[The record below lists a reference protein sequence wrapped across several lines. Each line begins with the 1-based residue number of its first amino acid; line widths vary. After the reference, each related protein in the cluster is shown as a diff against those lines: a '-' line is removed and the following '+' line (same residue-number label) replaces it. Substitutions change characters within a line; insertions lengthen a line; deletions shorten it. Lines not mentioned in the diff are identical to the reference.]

1 MRRDTARRIA
11 LYHAQLPHLKE
22 KLGVAALG
30 LVIAALVS
38 VSATFAW
45 ITLSRAP
52 EVTAIDTT
60 LSANGALEIAL
71 NRGETPED
79 ADIDES
85 AAFDEALTA
94 ANIRWGNLINLNDPS
109 YGIADLTLR
118 PAQLNT
124 AALTT
129 NPFWS
134 AVYGQDGRITELDSR
149 YIYTKY
155 SKNDKIFVATDGNKD
170 YGVRAISSYKAQTTG
185 ETASAYE
192 VKYKAVMAA
201 HTEVNQYYM
210 NSVTSAENV
219 GSLGDALGT
228 YLQSKVNQK
237 GYGYH
242 KDPKLDPAEL
252 EMTPNQVQTLLNMF
266 SELQTAMEKEKTAL
280 VALAN
285 LQQYIYAQQNSYTAP
300 YQEELTWENIAA
312 GAETYDIAGN
322 EHKTGE
328 NVTSPGEAVAL
339 TNLKKFIRDAG
350 DVDND
355 VAHLQKLV
363 EKTKQGQKVY
373 SNEINDQVLHICDG
387 QDVILDG
394 QTVDQALKDPVK
406 TVLKMTGGTLPVVI
420 GSGILRD
427 FEQMAVDPAY
437 RLPYGKDWSARRN
450 RAPVHVEVYIKV
462 GDAWVIDMTACLST
476 NASGG
481 SHFMA
486 DYGKI
491 SPELEGGDR
500 VAQDTYGMAVD
511 FWLRSNAEKTYLTLE
526 GAVVKDE
533 ETNTVLSFDGVN
545 RVWNTTND
553 AILTTASTTQGGG
566 SCYTYYA
573 DSPEEL
579 QRSLR
584 LLGSMKVAFMN
595 TQSGV
600 LLATAVM
607 DTENYYALNGR
618 VTVPLVLSTVDS
630 MTVPGDAP
638 DTPETPETPDTPE
651 TPAAPGEGE
660 NGGETG
666 SETQLRRAI
675 TVLYA
680 DREENLTAIL
690 YLDGANLTNQDV
702 LSSGDIKGQLNLQ
715 FGSSEPLS
723 TLGDSD
729 LEMATRY
736 VTAEVDPKAFEYKP
750 DADMTAQVKIHV
762 TGGQPEKMTGFFV
775 REINAQQG
783 TRQLPEMT
791 FTQEK
796 DGDKTI
802 HWSAS
807 HKFTTPGTYYL
818 HYVRMD
824 GVDYRVA
831 EPAKVVVSGF
841 TVNSVT
847 WGGMNNEKT
856 YYTVDGSYQESVT
869 AKVSFTDPTLRPQRL
884 QAVFTHTDGNSV
896 YAELHS
902 DTTGETWTGSGSF
915 TTSGTYTLRY
925 LMVDGMAYDIG
936 ESTKTLHLYLGLSA
950 KVSQGLDSPLTED
963 YDKDNPTKVYT
974 RKLQVWIR
982 DNAGNPLE
990 DLKNATITYRPG
1002 TSASGA
1008 ITAKLTPGSAG
1019 YYTAELPIVNPGRYV
1034 FDSIDTGGSG
1044 TIRTLTEEAPVFTI
1058 IPPAPPQ
1065 YDESSVNSLNVAGV
1079 QYALL
1084 EQTAYITPIRIQNSG
1099 AVYLEAVVYNSV
1111 TQEYYTLSRD
1121 NGLDYAA
1128 DNGGTW
1134 TLQLPTYETKN
1145 GQQRVDGVWQ
1155 LVCLKLSNCYDGT
1168 DKVVLRDAAN
1178 PIVWLG
1184 TTSEAESYK
1193 AKNGL
1198 TADKTFDFSPLSTE
1212 VISTVQVNM
1221 EPGTTALGGKTAAF
1235 MTQHKVADLGI
1246 AVTLRDYKGDIIPAD
1261 KLTGATL
1268 HISYTAPDT
1277 DEYGYAVRKDAN
1289 RTYDIPLQ
1297 RGQDGRWT
1305 VDTAQTGG
1313 NGYIWQYVGAY
1324 KVTSLELT
1332 APKAAGA
1339 PATKIFT
1346 PNAPDTAGIPEQY
1359 TVTSAA
1365 PSLDAVRI
1373 YNPHYSS
1380 TEFGKGYYSY
1390 YDFLKS
1396 FKPDAAVTVYMIE
1409 KDVNGQQYA
1418 IPEISVKLTM
1428 DYKDGKKAP
1437 NGGYSWTGTTGYEH
1451 YELTMTPNA
1460 NDCYSVPE
1468 EVVLLAGEYE
1478 LQCTVTVSGEKKV
1491 LDELHYTIQAYSK
1504 RPKMTVSNIRPNE
1517 TVQVSRSNG
1526 IFTKDANAFSA
1537 ANRFGSDYALVYM
1550 GYEPLGGNGRIQGKY
1565 KFGNN
1570 SFTTDEY
1577 CGEYARY
1584 TQPVITVSM
1593 GNMGGSF
1600 ATTLILPGD
1609 CGSDSVTFAGD
1620 TGSKNFTIGQIVK
1633 GTDSSFKTSKQHK
1646 GCTITYPTERAVL
1659 FGTHEITEV
1668 TSVVN
1673 GITFRRLLEYP
1684 VTISQTATP
1693 PATTIGKLSF
1703 TVPEGMT
1710 ATAVKTVGNGAVT
1723 SGAALAEYTNVTFT
1737 LNAKTGYCNPRMT
1750 KPGGVHNW
1758 NVISEGAEQAVYS
1771 FSMPAADVAPKLT
1784 VVAYPKLSFT
1794 ASSEKAAVTAAVNG
1808 TAVSSGVG
1816 VKPGDTVTLTVTA
1829 QRASGWCRPTLTRPI
1844 GLTWTEE
1851 KPGDY
1856 TAVYTFAMPG
1866 KAVNLAAPGATQM
1879 HKISWTDETAKVLR
1893 LTVTCANGETP
1904 ANGDYVIPGQKMT
1917 LVARAIAGTNPQ
1929 VTIKGVTLS
1938 PNTTS
1943 ESVTS
1948 RTYTFTMPSK
1958 DITVEGSRVPAPV
1971 RALTFANSTSTTAKI
1986 AAISVNG
1993 DKTDTL
1999 EMKNINMDVPV
2010 GSEVEITLQPAAKTT
2025 WNDGWHSPT
2034 MKAPA
2039 SVTDLKKVSGSYQQS
2054 VYCFTMPNA
2063 EVSLEN
2069 CVSAGDAPAIKGKRL
2084 DAGGYDFSVIY
2095 IMQGSYGSLKQD
2107 YWPRKAL
2114 PKTEGEISELWATAL
2129 PGTVVEVKVYL
2140 DDGYDPAPVNVTAEN
2155 VTVIT
2160 KETGSNYKI
2169 FQFTM
2174 GTEPVILNY
2183 SSTAIP
2189 TEATTV
2195 NCNNKEVQCAAVSK
2209 IVYYEKGKSEPTTED
2224 FKPLEKDSAALAV
2237 SDGILSVEP
2246 AVGSQVTITVQAKA
2260 GYYEPRIKPGAIPG
2274 MTFSAPVVAKLE
2286 EDPKSYYGTA
2296 QYTFTMPDSKVD
2308 LTGVLTAK
2316 EAPTVTLNFKHEN
2329 MFLKNNL
2336 TQMSYKPYIQEKGIK
2351 FLTKPRTVTCKPITE
2366 TGGVFH
2372 IQPGAEVEILLT
2384 RSDPYQTSGGTYYH
2398 KLAGITVTPESADI
2412 SNLKID
2418 RFPGVDS
2425 DKHNNANKNQVT
2437 FTMGTQNITVTVP
2450 KQDP

>member
-85 AAFDEALTA
+85 AAFDEALTV

-155 SKNDKIFVATDGNKD
+155 SEDDEIFVATDGNKD

-228 YLQSKVNQK
+228 YLQSKVNEK

-242 KDPKLDPAEL
+242 RDPNKDSANL

-266 SELQTAMEKEKTAL
+266 SGLQTAMEKEKTAL

-285 LQQYIYAQQNSYTAP
+285 LQQYIYAQQEHYKDTYT
-300 YQEELTWENIAA
+300 ELTWENITAD
-312 GAETYDIAGN
+312 AETYDIAGN
-322 EHKTGE
+322 KHKTGKD
-328 NVTSPGEAVAL
+328 VTRPGEAVAL
-339 TNLKKFIRDAG
+339 TNLKKFISDAG
-350 DVDND
+350 DVDSD
-355 VAHLQKLV
+355 VAHLRELV

-373 SNEINDQVLHICDG
+373 SNEINDQVLHICNG
-387 QDVILDG
+387 RDVILDG

-491 SPELEGGDR
+491 SPELQGGDR

-660 NGGETG
+660 TG

-723 TLGDSD
+723 TLGDSN

-736 VTAEVDPKAFEYKP
+736 VTAEVDKSNFEYNPAP

-783 TRQLPEMT
+783 TRQPEMT
-791 FTQEK
+791 FTQQK

-802 HWSAS
+802 YWTAS
-807 HKFTTPGTYYL
+807 HTFTTPGTYYL

-847 WGGMNNEKT
+847 WSGANEKT

-869 AKVSFTDPTLRPQRL
+869 AKVSFTYPTLQPQRL

-902 DTTGETWTGSGSF
+902 DGSGETWTGSGSF

-925 LMVDGMAYDIG
+925 LMVDGMAYDIN
-936 ESTKTLHLYLGLSA
+936 ESAKTLHLYLGLSA

-963 YDKDNPTKVYT
+963 YDKDHPEKVYT

-990 DLKNATITYRPG
+990 GLKDATITYRPG

-1058 IPPAPPQ
+1058 IPPAPPK

-1084 EQTAYITPIRIQNSG
+1084 EQTAYIAPIRIQNSG
-1099 AVYLEAVVYNSV
+1099 AVNLEAVVYNSV

-1121 NGLDYAA
+1121 NGLTYAN

-1134 TLQLPTYETKN
+1134 TLQLPTYETKSR
-1145 GQQRVDGVWQ
+1145 QQRVDGVWQ

-1184 TTSEAESYK
+1184 TTPEAESYK
-1193 AKNGL
+1193 TKNGL
-1198 TADKTFDFSPLSTE
+1198 TADKTFDFSRLSTE

-1221 EPGTTALGGKTAAF
+1221 EPGTTALGGKTAPF

-1261 KLTGATL
+1261 KLTEATL
-1268 HISYTAPDT
+1268 HIRYTAP
-1277 DEYGYAVRKDAN
+1277 EAANYGYAVRKDAN

-1297 RGQDGRWT
+1297 RGEDGRWT
-1305 VDTAQTGG
+1305 VNAAQTGG

-1324 KVTSLELT
+1324 QVTSLELT

-1339 PATKIFT
+1339 PVTKRFT
-1346 PNAPDTAGIPEQY
+1346 PNAPDTTGIPTQY
-1359 TVTSAA
+1359 TVTSAP
-1365 PSLDAVRI
+1365 PSLDAVKI
-1373 YNPHYSS
+1373 IEAKN
-1380 TEFGKGYYSY
+1380 TAQFGKDERGTVNGSFLAA
-1390 YDFLKS
+1390 YDPGASVKLELETK
-1396 FKPDAAVTVYMIE
+1396 DAAGY
-1409 KDVNGQQYA
+1409 QYA
-1418 IPEISVKLTM
+1418 ILEISVKLTM
-1428 DYKDGKKAP
+1428 DYKDGTKAP
-1437 NGGYSWTGTTGYEH
+1437 NGGYTWKGTTGFEH
-1451 YELTMTPNA
+1451 YTVTLQQSGENTYISPAEQPLTLLAGSYQVKGTITARGSKPKAIEGLKTVQVYSVSPTLEVDSISPSGAVQINPA
-1460 NDCYSVPE
+1460 GDIWSVPE
-1468 EVVLLAGEYE
+1468 NKVL
-1478 LQCTVTVSGEKKV
+1478 SGES
-1491 LDELHYTIQAYSK
+1491 YYGT
-1504 RPKMTVSNIRPNE
+1504 
-1517 TVQVSRSNG
+1517 
-1526 IFTKDANAFSA
+1526 
-1537 ANRFGSDYALVYM
+1537 DYAVVYM
-1550 GYEPLGGNGRIQGKY
+1550 GYKVNDKNYSGYILPYADKTQQYWVSAHKE
-1565 KFGNN
+1565 
-1570 SFTTDEY
+1570 D
-1577 CGEYARY
+1577 YARY
-1584 TQPVITVSM
+1584 TAPQVTLAISNLGADYP
-1593 GNMGGSF
+1593 
-1600 ATTLILPGD
+1600 ATLTLTGD
-1609 CGSDSVTFAGD
+1609 CGTMAHEFAVGNLEWEALI
-1620 TGSKNFTIGQIVK
+1620 GTIIEGMDHSRTTIFNGKEYPVYH
-1633 GTDSSFKTSKQHK
+1633 KTQKV
-1646 GCTITYPTERAVL
+1646 GGL
-1659 FGTHEITEV
+1659 FGTHTVEAV
-1668 TSVVN
+1668 TTTVN
-1673 GITFRRLLEYP
+1673 GTTFTRTLTKP
-1684 VTISQTATP
+1684 VTISQPKTPVTAQTLTYTEPTGVTVVVTADRTIPSGGTVYPLKQVTVKLTATEGYCKPRITTP
-1693 PATTIGKLSF
+1693 PAGVRNW
-1703 TVPEGMT
+1703 TVVSEMEDR
-1710 ATAVKTVGNGAVT
+1710 
-1723 SGAALAEYTNVTFT
+1723 AEYTFNMAFT
-1737 LNAKTGYCNPRMT
+1737 AT
-1750 KPGGVHNW
+1750 
-1758 NVISEGAEQAVYS
+1758 
-1771 FSMPAADVAPKLT
+1771 KLT
-1784 VVAYPKLSFT
+1784 PTVSEYPHITFPADRAN
-1794 ASSEKAAVTAAVNG
+1794 ASIQVTAEGKSQASGNKLKAG
-1808 TAVSSGVG
+1808 TPV
-1816 VKPGDTVTLTVTA
+1816 TVTVTA
-1829 QRASGWCRPTLTRPI
+1829 KKEAGYCLPVLRPSVPV
-1844 GLTWTEE
+1844 TWETTSSTDFE
-1851 KPGDY
+1851 
-1856 TAVYTFAMPG
+1856 TVYTFNMPTEN
-1866 KAVNLAAPGATQM
+1866 VTLAASTTQM
-1879 HKISWTDETAKVLR
+1879 HPVHFDAAAKLQFVGMTQSQTAG
-1893 LTVTCANGETP
+1893 GEI
-1904 ANGDYVIPGQKMT
+1904 ALKNGDYAIPGRLIT
-1917 LVARAIAGTNPQ
+1917 VTAVAVGGTNPQ
-1929 VTIKGVTLS
+1929 MTVSPATVKLE
-1938 PNTTS
+1938 PNTTD
-1943 ESVTS
+1943 EEATS
-1948 RTYTFTMPSK
+1948 RTYTFIMPKAAVTLSG
-1958 DITVEGSRVPAPV
+1958 TCTPAPV
-1971 RALTFANSTSTTAKI
+1971 RTLQYSEKGNDFARI
-1986 AAISVNG
+1986 ARVSVNG
-1993 DKTDTL
+1993 SPA
-1999 EMKNINMDVPV
+1999 EPV
-2010 GSEVEITLQPAAKTT
+2010 TAEGVSSVSVMVGAKVEITLAA
-2025 WNDGWHSPT
+2025 ND
-2034 MKAPA
+2034 
-2039 SVTDLKKVSGSYQQS
+2039 
-2054 VYCFTMPNA
+2054 
-2063 EVSLEN
+2063 
-2069 CVSAGDAPAIKGKRL
+2069 
-2084 DAGGYDFSVIY
+2084 
-2095 IMQGSYGSLKQD
+2095 
-2107 YWPRKAL
+2107 
-2114 PKTEGEISELWATAL
+2114 
-2129 PGTVVEVKVYL
+2129 
-2140 DDGYDPAPVNVTAEN
+2140 
-2155 VTVIT
+2155 
-2160 KETGSNYKI
+2160 
-2169 FQFTM
+2169 
-2174 GTEPVILNY
+2174 
-2183 SSTAIP
+2183 
-2189 TEATTV
+2189 
-2195 NCNNKEVQCAAVSK
+2195 
-2209 IVYYEKGKSEPTTED
+2209 
-2224 FKPLEKDSAALAV
+2224 
-2237 SDGILSVEP
+2237 
-2246 AVGSQVTITVQAKA
+2246 
-2260 GYYEPRIKPGAIPG
+2260 GYYEPRMPSQPVNGL
-2274 MTFSAPVVAKLE
+2274 TFTGPTLADVDK
-2286 EDPKSYYGTA
+2286 DPAAYYGEAT
-2296 QYTFTMPDSKVD
+2296 YSFTMPKGSSDTDVLD
-2308 LTGVLTAK
+2308 LTNIAFTAK
-2316 EAPTVTLNFKHEN
+2316 EAPMISAQQPEGKCIRIFNV
-2329 MFLKNNL
+2329 
-2336 TQMSYKPYIQEKGIK
+2336 YKDGEEERLEWFMGFVIQVE
-2351 FLTKPRTVTCKPITE
+2351 TKKDIVR
-2366 TGGVFH
+2366 
-2372 IQPGAEVEILLT
+2372 
-2384 RSDPYQTSGGTYYH
+2384 
-2398 KLAGITVTPESADI
+2398 VTPGTR
-2412 SNLKID
+2412 LKIQVY
-2418 RFPGVDS
+2418 VDEKS
-2425 DKHNNANKNQVT
+2425 EYFETMYLTAQGADLGECQRDGEARNYY
-2437 FTMGTQNITVTVP
+2437 FTMGTDPVTVLIHSG
-2450 KQDP
+2450 K

>member
-149 YIYTKY
+149 YIYTRY
-155 SKNDKIFVATDGNKD
+155 SENEKIFVAADGSED

-185 ETASAYE
+185 ATASAYE

-219 GSLGDALGT
+219 GSLGDALST
-228 YLQSKVNQK
+228 YLQSKVNEK

-242 KDPKLDPAEL
+242 RDPSKDSANL

-266 SELQTAMEKEKTAL
+266 SGLQTAMEKEKTAL
-280 VALAN
+280 AALAN
-285 LQQYIYAQQNSYTAP
+285 LQQYIYAQQNNYKDP
-300 YQEELTWENIAA
+300 YQELTWADIAA
-312 GAETYDIAGN
+312 DAETYDIAGN
-322 EHKTGE
+322 KHKTGKD
-328 NVTSPGEAVAL
+328 VTCPGEAVAL
-339 TNLKKFIRDAG
+339 TNLKSFISNAG
-350 DVDND
+350 DVDSD
-355 VAHLQKLV
+355 VAHLRELV
-363 EKTKQGQKVY
+363 ERTKQGQKVY
-373 SNEINDQVLHICDG
+373 SKEIETQVFHICNG
-387 QDVILDG
+387 RDVILDG

-450 RAPVHVEVYIKV
+450 RASVHVDVYTSPGK
-462 GDAWVIDMTACLST
+462 AWVIDMTACLST

-491 SPELEGGDR
+491 SPELQGGDR

-545 RVWNTTND
+545 RVWNTNND

-638 DTPETPETPDTPE
+638 DTPETSETPDTPE

-660 NGGETG
+660 TGGETG

-736 VTAEVDPKAFEYKP
+736 VTAEVDPIEFTYEP
-750 DADMTAQVKIHV
+750 NTDMTAQVKIHV

-796 DGDKTI
+796 NGDKTI
-802 HWSAS
+802 HWTAS
-807 HKFTTPGTYYL
+807 HTFTTPGTYYL

-831 EPAKVVVSGF
+831 EPAKVVVNGF

-847 WGGMNNEKT
+847 WDGMNNEKT

-963 YDKDNPTKVYT
+963 YDKDSPTKVYT

-990 DLKNATITYRPG
+990 GLKNATITYRPG

-1058 IPPAPPQ
+1058 IPPAPPK

-1099 AVYLEAVVYNSV
+1099 AVHLEAVVYNSV

-1121 NGLDYAA
+1121 NGLTYAA

-1184 TTSEAESYK
+1184 TTPEAESYK

-1198 TADKTFDFSPLSTE
+1198 TADKTFDFSRLSTE

-1221 EPGTTALGGKTAAF
+1221 EPGTTARGSKTAPF

-1268 HISYTAPDT
+1268 HISYTANEDAKT
-1277 DEYGYAVRKDAN
+1277 YGYAVRKDAN

-1297 RGQDGRWT
+1297 RGEDGRWT
-1305 VDTAQTGG
+1305 VNAAQTGG
-1313 NGYIWQYVGAY
+1313 SGYIWQYVGAY
-1324 KVTSLELT
+1324 QVTSLELT

-1339 PATKIFT
+1339 PATKRFT
-1346 PNAPDTAGIPEQY
+1346 PNAPDTTGIPTQY
-1359 TVTSAA
+1359 TVTSAP
-1365 PSLDAVRI
+1365 PSLDAVKI
-1373 YNPHYSS
+1373 YNPHYYS
-1380 TEFGKGYYSY
+1380 TEFGKGYYNY

-1396 FKPDAAVTVYMIE
+1396 FRPDAAVTVYMIE
-1409 KDVNGQQYA
+1409 KDINGQQYA

-1437 NGGYSWTGTTGYEH
+1437 NGGYSWTGDTGYEH
-1451 YELTMTPNA
+1451 YELTMTPNDD
-1460 NDCYSVPE
+1460 DCYSVPE

-1478 LQCTVTVSGEKKV
+1478 LQCTVTVSGEKKE

-1504 RPKMTVSNIRPNE
+1504 RPKMTVSKIKPNE

-1550 GYEPLGGNGRIQGKY
+1550 GYEPLGGNGSFQGKY
-1565 KFGNN
+1565 KYGNN
-1570 SFTTDEY
+1570 TFTTNEH

-1620 TGSKNFTIGQIVK
+1620 TGSKDFTIGQIVK
-1633 GTDSSFKTSKQHK
+1633 GTDSRFKTSQQHA

-1693 PATTIGKLSF
+1693 PATTNGKLSF
-1703 TVPEGMT
+1703 TVPEGIT

-1723 SGAALAEYTNVTFT
+1723 SGTALAEYTNVTFT
-1737 LNAKTGYCNPRMT
+1737 LNAKTGYYNPRMT

-1771 FSMPAADVAPKLT
+1771 FSMPAADVAAKLT
-1784 VVAYPKLSFT
+1784 VAAYPKLSFK

-1829 QRASGWCRPTLTRPI
+1829 QRASGWCRPTLTRPT

-1856 TAVYTFAMPG
+1856 TAVYTFAMPR
-1866 KAVNLAAPGATQM
+1866 KAVDLAAPGATQM
-1879 HKISWTDETAKVLR
+1879 HTISWTAETAKVLR
-1893 LTVTCANGETP
+1893 LAVTCANGETL
-1904 ANGDYVIPGQKMT
+1904 ANGGYVIPGQKMT

-1943 ESVTS
+1943 ELVTS
-1948 RTYTFTMPSK
+1948 RTYTFTMPNK

-1971 RALTFANSTSTTAKI
+1971 KALTFANSTSTTAKI
-1986 AAISVNG
+1986 AAISVDG
-1993 DKTDTL
+1993 DKTATL
-1999 EMKNINMDVPV
+1999 EMKNIDMDVPV
-2010 GSEVEITLQPAAKTT
+2010 GSTVEITLQPAAKTK
-2025 WNDGWHSPT
+2025 WNDGWYSPT
-2034 MKAPA
+2034 MEAPA

-2054 VYCFTMPNA
+2054 VYRFTMPA
-2063 EVSLEN
+2063 VAVSLEN
-2069 CVSAGDAPAIKGKRL
+2069 CVSAIPAPEMCVTRL
-2084 DAGGYDFSVIY
+2084 DGSCGFTLCYWDKYYD
-2095 IMQGSYGSLKQD
+2095 KTD
-2107 YWPRKAL
+2107 YRFINMNLYAV
-2114 PKTEGEISELWATAL
+2114 GEISSTVLTPL
-2129 PGTVVEVKVYL
+2129 PGTTVELHVPAL
-2140 DDGYDPAPVNVTAEN
+2140 DGYDVTSLQVTGDT
-2155 VTVIT
+2155 VTVT
-2160 KETGSNYKI
+2160 PTGEYDINSDGVTWRKV
-2169 FQFTM
+2169 FRFTM
-2174 GTEPVILNY
+2174 GTEPVKL
-2183 SSTAIP
+2183 
-2189 TEATTV
+2189 
-2195 NCNNKEVQCAAVSK
+2195 
-2209 IVYYEKGKSEPTTED
+2209 
-2224 FKPLEKDSAALAV
+2224 
-2237 SDGILSVEP
+2237 
-2246 AVGSQVTITVQAKA
+2246 
-2260 GYYEPRIKPGAIPG
+2260 
-2274 MTFSAPVVAKLE
+2274 TFSGAAK
-2286 EDPKSYYGTA
+2286 
-2296 QYTFTMPDSKVD
+2296 
-2308 LTGVLTAK
+2308 TG
-2316 EAPTVTLNFKHEN
+2316 
-2329 MFLKNNL
+2329 
-2336 TQMSYKPYIQEKGIK
+2336 
-2351 FLTKPRTVTCKPITE
+2351 
-2366 TGGVFH
+2366 
-2372 IQPGAEVEILLT
+2372 
-2384 RSDPYQTSGGTYYH
+2384 
-2398 KLAGITVTPESADI
+2398 
-2412 SNLKID
+2412 
-2418 RFPGVDS
+2418 
-2425 DKHNNANKNQVT
+2425 
-2437 FTMGTQNITVTVP
+2437 
-2450 KQDP
+2450 

>member
-155 SKNDKIFVATDGNKD
+155 SEKDKIFVATKENED
-170 YGVRAISSYKAQTTG
+170 YGVRAISSYKAQTTE

-228 YLQSKVNQK
+228 YLQSKVNEK

-242 KDPKLDPAEL
+242 RDPNKDSANL

-266 SELQTAMEKEKTAL
+266 SGLQTAMEKEKTAL
-280 VALAN
+280 AALAN
-285 LQQYIYAQQNSYTAP
+285 LQQYIYAQQKQYKDP
-300 YQEELTWENIAA
+300 YPELTWAEIAA
-312 GAETYDIAGN
+312 DAETYDIAGN
-322 EHKTGE
+322 KRKTGKD
-328 NVTSPGEAVAL
+328 VTRPWEAVAL
-339 TNLKKFIRDAG
+339 TNLKKFISDAG
-350 DVDND
+350 DVDSD
-355 VAHLQKLV
+355 VAHLRELV
-363 EKTKQGQKVY
+363 ERTKQGQKVY
-373 SNEINDQVLHICDG
+373 SNEINNQVLHICNG
-387 QDVILDG
+387 RDVILDG

-476 NASGG
+476 TASGG

-491 SPELEGGDR
+491 SPELQGGDR

-630 MTVPGDAP
+630 MTVPGDVP
-638 DTPETPETPDTPE
+638 DTPDTPE
-651 TPAAPGEGE
+651 TPGEGE
-660 NGGETG
+660 TGSETGSETGGETG

-736 VTAEVDPKAFEYKP
+736 VTAEVDKSEFTYEPNTE
-750 DADMTAQVKIHV
+750 MTAQVKIHV

-791 FTQEK
+791 FAQEK
-796 DGDKTI
+796 EGDKTI
-802 HWSAS
+802 HWTAS

-831 EPAKVVVSGF
+831 EPAKVVVRGF

-847 WGGMNNEKT
+847 WSGANEKT

-869 AKVSFTDPTLRPQRL
+869 AEVSFTEPTLRPQRL

-902 DTTGETWTGSGSF
+902 DGSGKTWTGSGSF

-936 ESTKTLHLYLGLSA
+936 ESAKTLHLYLGLSA
-950 KVSQGLDSPLTED
+950 KVSQGLDSPLTEN
-963 YDKDNPTKVYT
+963 YDKDHQPKVYK
-974 RKLQVWIR
+974 RNLQVWIR

-990 DLKNATITYRPG
+990 GLKDAKITYRPG

-1008 ITAKLTPGSAG
+1008 ITADLTPGSAG
-1019 YYTAELPIVNPGRYV
+1019 YYTAALGIVNPGRYV

-1044 TIRTLTEEAPVFTI
+1044 FIRTLTEEAPVFTI
-1058 IPPAPPQ
+1058 IPPDAPK
-1065 YDESSVNSLNVAGV
+1065 YDENSANSLNVAGV

-1099 AVYLEAVVYNSV
+1099 AVHLEAVVYNSV
-1111 TQEYYTLSRD
+1111 TREYYTLSKGENLTYAVD
-1121 NGLDYAA
+1121 ND
-1128 DNGGTW
+1128 GTW
-1134 TLQLPTYETKN
+1134 TLKLPAYTAEN

-1155 LVCLKLSNCYDGT
+1155 LVCLKLSDCYDGT

-1184 TTSEAESYK
+1184 TTPEAEGYK
-1193 AKNGL
+1193 TKTGL

-1212 VISTVQVNM
+1212 VISTVQVEM
-1221 EPGTTALGGKTAAF
+1221 TPGKTALGGKTEPF
-1235 MTQHKVADLGI
+1235 MTQHKVAGLGI
-1246 AVTLRDYKGDIIPAD
+1246 AVTLRDYANRLIPAD
-1261 KLTGATL
+1261 KLTRATL
-1268 HISYTAPDT
+1268 HISYTANGDADT
-1277 DEYGYAVRKDAN
+1277 YGYAVRSAAN
-1289 RTYDIPLQ
+1289 RTYNIPLQ

-1305 VDTAQTGG
+1305 VDAAQTGG
-1313 NGYIWQYVGAY
+1313 SGYIWQYVGAY
-1324 KVTSLELT
+1324 QVTSLELT

-1339 PATKIFT
+1339 PATKRFT
-1346 PNAPDTAGIPEQY
+1346 PNAPDTTGIPERY

-1365 PSLDAVRI
+1365 PSLDAVKI
-1373 YNPHYSS
+1373 IEAKN
-1380 TEFGKGYYSY
+1380 TAQFGKDERGTVDGSFLAA
-1390 YDFLKS
+1390 YD
-1396 FKPDAAVTVYMIE
+1396 PGA
-1409 KDVNGQQYA
+1409 
-1418 IPEISVKLTM
+1418 SVKLELET
-1428 DYKDGKKAP
+1428 KDAAGYQYALVPELAVKLELNYQNGTSAP
-1437 NGGYSWTGTTGYEH
+1437 NGGYTWKGTTGFEH
-1451 YELTMTPNA
+1451 YTVTLQQSGENTYISPAEQPLTLLAGSYQVKGTITARGSTPKAIEGLKTVQVYSVSPELTVKGISPSGTVQINPA
-1460 NDCYSVPE
+1460 GDIWSVPE
-1468 EVVLLAGEYE
+1468 NQVL
-1478 LQCTVTVSGEKKV
+1478 SGKPYYGT
-1491 LDELHYTIQAYSK
+1491 DHA
-1504 RPKMTVSNIRPNE
+1504 M
-1517 TVQVSRSNG
+1517 
-1526 IFTKDANAFSA
+1526 
-1537 ANRFGSDYALVYM
+1537 VYM
-1550 GYEPLGGNGRIQGKY
+1550 GYEVNRERGEYTPLVAGKPGNPVSAPGHE
-1565 KFGNN
+1565 N
-1570 SFTTDEY
+1570 
-1577 CGEYARY
+1577 EYARY
-1584 TQPVITVSM
+1584 TPPKVTLAISNLGADYPATLTLSGDDNITISHEFT
-1593 GNMGGSF
+1593 GDSG
-1600 ATTLILPGD
+1600 TWDKILVGTVVE
-1609 CGSDSVTFAGD
+1609 GTN
-1620 TGSKNFTIGQIVK
+1620 SKYTYTEANGR
-1633 GTDSSFKTSKQHK
+1633 
-1646 GCTITYPTERAVL
+1646 TYPLVFRTQKVGGL
-1659 FGTHEITEV
+1659 FGTHTVEAV
-1668 TSVVN
+1668 TTTV
-1673 GITFRRLLEYP
+1673 GKATFTRALTKP
-1684 VTISQTATP
+1684 VTISQPKTPVTAQTLTYTAPAGVTVAMEYDRWTPIENGAAVYPLKQVTVKLTATEGYCKPRITTP
-1693 PATTIGKLSF
+1693 PAGVRNW
-1703 TVPEGMT
+1703 TVVSETADGAEYTFNMAFT
-1710 ATAVKTVGNGAVT
+1710 ATKLTPTVSEYPHITFSDSANASIQVTAGGKSQANGVKLKAGTPVTVTVT
-1723 SGAALAEYTNVTFT
+1723 AKQDQHQCLPKLDRPAALANWE
-1737 LNAKTGYCNPRMT
+1737 KTT
-1750 KPGGVHNW
+1750 
-1758 NVISEGAEQAVYS
+1758 
-1771 FSMPAADVAPKLT
+1771 
-1784 VVAYPKLSFT
+1784 YPT
-1794 ASSEKAAVTAAVNG
+1794 
-1808 TAVSSGVG
+1808 
-1816 VKPGDTVTLTVTA
+1816 
-1829 QRASGWCRPTLTRPI
+1829 
-1844 GLTWTEE
+1844 
-1851 KPGDY
+1851 DY
-1856 TAVYTFAMPG
+1856 EAVYTFNMP
-1866 KAVNLAAPGATQM
+1866 AENVTLAAPKTTQM
-1879 HKISWTDETAKVLR
+1879 YPIGFDPAAKLQFVGMTQSR
-1893 LTVTCANGETP
+1893 AAGGEI
-1904 ANGDYVIPGQKMT
+1904 ALKNGDYAIPGRLIT
-1917 LVARAIAGTNPQ
+1917 VTAVAVGGTNPQ
-1929 VTIKGVTLS
+1929 MTVSPAAVKPV
-1938 PNTTS
+1938 PNTTD
-1943 ESVTS
+1943 EEATS
-1948 RTYTFTMPSK
+1948 RTYTFTMPQAAV
-1958 DITVEGSRVPAPV
+1958 TLGGTCTPAPV
-1971 RALTFANSTSTTAKI
+1971 RTLRYSEKGNDFARI
-1986 AAISVNG
+1986 ARVSVNG
-1993 DKTDTL
+1993 SPAEPLTA
-1999 EMKNINMDVPV
+1999 EGVSSVSVMV
-2010 GSEVEITLQPAAKTT
+2010 GAKVEITLAANDGYYAPRMPSQPVNGLTFAGPTLAAVDKDPAAHYGEATY
-2025 WNDGWHSPT
+2025 S
-2034 MKAPA
+2034 
-2039 SVTDLKKVSGSYQQS
+2039 
-2054 VYCFTMPNA
+2054 FTMPKGSSDTDVLDLTGTSFTATEAPMISAQQPEGKCIRIFNVYKDG
-2063 EVSLEN
+2063 EEERLEWFM
-2069 CVSAGDAPAIKGKRL
+2069 G
-2084 DAGGYDFSVIY
+2084 FVIQVETKKD
-2095 IMQGSYGSLKQD
+2095 IV
-2107 YWPRKAL
+2107 RV
-2114 PKTEGEISELWATAL
+2114 T
-2129 PGTVVEVKVYL
+2129 PGTRLKIQVY
-2140 DDGYDPAPVNVTAEN
+2140 VNKESEYFETMYMTAEGADLG
-2155 VTVIT
+2155 
-2160 KETGSNYKI
+2160 ECQRDGEARNYY
-2169 FQFTM
+2169 FTM
-2174 GTEPVILNY
+2174 GT
-2183 SSTAIP
+2183 
-2189 TEATTV
+2189 
-2195 NCNNKEVQCAAVSK
+2195 
-2209 IVYYEKGKSEPTTED
+2209 
-2224 FKPLEKDSAALAV
+2224 
-2237 SDGILSVEP
+2237 
-2246 AVGSQVTITVQAKA
+2246 
-2260 GYYEPRIKPGAIPG
+2260 
-2274 MTFSAPVVAKLE
+2274 
-2286 EDPKSYYGTA
+2286 DP
-2296 QYTFTMPDSKVD
+2296 
-2308 LTGVLTAK
+2308 
-2316 EAPTVTLNFKHEN
+2316 
-2329 MFLKNNL
+2329 
-2336 TQMSYKPYIQEKGIK
+2336 
-2351 FLTKPRTVTCKPITE
+2351 
-2366 TGGVFH
+2366 
-2372 IQPGAEVEILLT
+2372 
-2384 RSDPYQTSGGTYYH
+2384 
-2398 KLAGITVTPESADI
+2398 
-2412 SNLKID
+2412 
-2418 RFPGVDS
+2418 
-2425 DKHNNANKNQVT
+2425 
-2437 FTMGTQNITVTVP
+2437 VTVLIHSG
-2450 KQDP
+2450 K

>member
-149 YIYTKY
+149 YIYTRY
-155 SKNDKIFVATDGNKD
+155 SENDKIFVAADGNKD

-228 YLQSKVNQK
+228 YLQSKVNEK

-242 KDPKLDPAEL
+242 RDPSKDSANL

-266 SELQTAMEKEKTAL
+266 SGLQTAMEKEKTAL

-285 LQQYIYAQQNSYTAP
+285 LQQYIYAQQEQYKEP
-300 YQEELTWENIAA
+300 YPELTWADIAA
-312 GAETYDIAGN
+312 DAETYDIAGKD
-322 EHKTGE
+322 HKTGKD
-328 NVTSPGEAVAL
+328 VTHPREAVAL
-339 TNLKKFIRDAG
+339 TNLKKFISDAG
-350 DVDND
+350 DVDSD
-355 VAHLQKLV
+355 VAHLRTLV

-373 SNEINDQVLHICDG
+373 SNEINDQVLHICNG
-387 QDVILDG
+387 RDVILDG

-491 SPELEGGDR
+491 SPELQGGDR

-630 MTVPGDAP
+630 MTVPGETP
-638 DTPETPETPDTPE
+638 DTPENPETPDTPE
-651 TPAAPGEGE
+651 TPAAPGESE
-660 NGGETG
+660 TGGETG

-736 VTAEVDPKAFEYKP
+736 VTAEVDPIEFTYEP
-750 DADMTAQVKIHV
+750 NTDMTAQVKIHV

-783 TRQLPEMT
+783 TRQPEMT

-802 HWSAS
+802 HWTAS
-807 HKFTTPGTYYL
+807 HTFTTPGTYYL

-847 WGGMNNEKT
+847 WDGMNNEKT

-869 AKVSFTDPTLRPQRL
+869 AKVSFTDPALRPQRL

-902 DTTGETWTGSGSF
+902 DGSGETWTGSGSF

-963 YDKDNPTKVYT
+963 YDKDNPAKVYT

-990 DLKNATITYRPG
+990 GLKGAKITYRPG

-1008 ITAKLTPGSAG
+1008 ITADLTPGSAG
-1019 YYTAELPIVNPGRYV
+1019 YYTAALGIVNPGRYV

-1065 YDESSVNSLNVAGV
+1065 YDESSVNSLNVEGV

-1099 AVYLEAVVYNSV
+1099 AVDLEAVVYNSV
-1111 TQEYYTLSRD
+1111 KQDYYTLSRD
-1121 NGLDYAA
+1121 NGLTYAA

-1184 TTSEAESYK
+1184 TTPEAESYK
-1193 AKNGL
+1193 AQKKL
-1198 TADKTFDFSPLSTE
+1198 TADKTFDFSRLSTE

-1221 EPGTTALGGKTAAF
+1221 EPGTTARGSKTAPF

-1268 HISYTAPDT
+1268 HISYTANEDANT
-1277 DEYGYAVRKDAN
+1277 YGYAVRKDAN

-1297 RGQDGRWT
+1297 RGEDGRWT
-1305 VDTAQTGG
+1305 VNAAQTGG

-1324 KVTSLELT
+1324 QVTSLELT

-1339 PATKIFT
+1339 PATKRFT
-1346 PNAPDTAGIPEQY
+1346 PNAPDATGIPERY

-1365 PSLDAVRI
+1365 PSLDAVKI
-1373 YNPHYSS
+1373 IEAKN
-1380 TEFGKGYYSY
+1380 TAQFGKDERG
-1390 YDFLKS
+1390 
-1396 FKPDAAVTVYMIE
+1396 T
-1409 KDVNGQQYA
+1409 VNGSFLAAYD
-1418 IPEISVKLTM
+1418 PGVSVKLELET
-1428 DYKDGKKAP
+1428 KDAAGYQYALVPELAVKLELNYQNGTSAP
-1437 NGGYSWTGTTGYEH
+1437 NGGYTWKGTTGFEH
-1451 YELTMTPNA
+1451 YTVTLQQSGENTYISPAEQSLTLLAGSYQVKGTITARGSASKAIEGLKTVQVYSVSPELKVTDIVPSGTVQINPA
-1460 NDCYSVPE
+1460 GDIWSVPE
-1468 EVVLLAGEYE
+1468 GTLLSAVPYRGE
-1478 LQCTVTVSGEKKV
+1478 
-1491 LDELHYTIQAYSK
+1491 
-1504 RPKMTVSNIRPNE
+1504 
-1517 TVQVSRSNG
+1517 
-1526 IFTKDANAFSA
+1526 
-1537 ANRFGSDYALVYM
+1537 DYAVVYM
-1550 GYEPLGGNGRIQGKY
+1550 GYKVN
-1565 KFGNN
+1565 
-1570 SFTTDEY
+1570 DEY
-1577 CGEYARY
+1577 SAGWYTPKGGASVSTGKHREKYARY
-1584 TQPVITVSM
+1584 TVPQVELAISNLGANYP
-1593 GNMGGSF
+1593 
-1600 ATTLILPGD
+1600 ATLTLTGD
-1609 CGSDSVTFAGD
+1609 CGTMAHEFAVGNLKWKAPI
-1620 TGSKNFTIGQIVK
+1620 GTIVEGE
-1633 GTDSSFKTSKQHK
+1633 DHSFKLQLVNETVDVYHK
-1646 GCTITYPTERAVL
+1646 TQKVGGI
-1659 FGTHEITEV
+1659 FGTHTVETV
-1668 TSVVN
+1668 TTTV
-1673 GITFRRLLEYP
+1673 GKATFTRTLTKP
-1684 VTISQTATP
+1684 VTISQQDKPVTAQTLTYTEP
-1693 PATTIGKLSF
+1693 TGV
-1703 TVPEGMT
+1703 TV
-1710 ATAVKTVGNGAVT
+1710 AVT
-1723 SGAALAEYTNVTFT
+1723 ANGTIPSGGTVKPLMPVKVTLTAKEGYCKPRLSQPKGVYHWTVVSETADRAEYTFNMPFTATNLTPIVSEYPHITFPAESDNASIQVTAEGKAQASGVKLKAGTPVTVTVTANKEAGYCLPVLKQVPVTWETTSSTDFETVYTFNMPTENVTLAANTTQMYPIHFDEAKLQFYVTQTNGAGSQVTVPKDGYAIPGRLITVNAVAVGGTDPVLKVTPGT
-1737 LNAKTGYCNPRMT
+1737 LSVTAGSTT
-1750 KPGGVHNW
+1750 
-1758 NVISEGAEQAVYS
+1758 EGAPSRIYT
-1771 FSMPAADVAPKLT
+1771 FIMP
-1784 VVAYPKLSFT
+1784 
-1794 ASSEKAAVTAAVNG
+1794 KAAVTLSG
-1808 TAVSSGVG
+1808 TC
-1816 VKPGDTVTLTVTA
+1816 T
-1829 QRASGWCRPTLTRPI
+1829 
-1844 GLTWTEE
+1844 
-1851 KPGDY
+1851 
-1856 TAVYTFAMPG
+1856 
-1866 KAVNLAAPGATQM
+1866 
-1879 HKISWTDETAKVLR
+1879 
-1893 LTVTCANGETP
+1893 
-1904 ANGDYVIPGQKMT
+1904 
-1917 LVARAIAGTNPQ
+1917 
-1929 VTIKGVTLS
+1929 
-1938 PNTTS
+1938 
-1943 ESVTS
+1943 
-1948 RTYTFTMPSK
+1948 
-1958 DITVEGSRVPAPV
+1958 PAPV
-1971 RALTFANSTSTTAKI
+1971 RILKYSTAGNDFARI
-1986 AAISVNG
+1986 ARVSVNG
-1993 DKTDTL
+1993 SPA
-1999 EMKNINMDVPV
+1999 EPV
-2010 GSEVEITLQPAAKTT
+2010 TAEGVSSVSVMVGAKVEITLAANDGYYAPRMPSLTVNGLTFTGPILAAVDKDPAAHYGEATY
-2025 WNDGWHSPT
+2025 S
-2034 MKAPA
+2034 
-2039 SVTDLKKVSGSYQQS
+2039 
-2054 VYCFTMPNA
+2054 FTMPKGSSDTEVLDLTGTGFTATEAPKISVKKNA
-2063 EVSLEN
+2063 KSDGKYYVTKMEMFSIAADGKEN
-2069 CVSAGDAPAIKGKRL
+2069 EKE
-2084 DAGGYDFSVIY
+2084 DAGKFLFGGDEAIYDNLTSAAPGTKLRVAVY
-2095 IMQGSYGSLKQD
+2095 SPV
-2107 YWPRKAL
+2107 YWGCTDNVYLTAVGATLGERQQKDS
-2114 PKTEGEISELWATAL
+2114 EIS
-2129 PGTVVEVKVYL
+2129 Y
-2140 DDGYDPAPVNVTAEN
+2140 Y
-2155 VTVIT
+2155 
-2160 KETGSNYKI
+2160 
-2169 FQFTM
+2169 FTM
-2174 GTEPVILNY
+2174 GTEPVMIE
-2183 SSTAIP
+2183 IHP
-2189 TEATTV
+2189 
-2195 NCNNKEVQCAAVSK
+2195 
-2209 IVYYEKGKSEPTTED
+2209 GK
-2224 FKPLEKDSAALAV
+2224 
-2237 SDGILSVEP
+2237 
-2246 AVGSQVTITVQAKA
+2246 
-2260 GYYEPRIKPGAIPG
+2260 
-2274 MTFSAPVVAKLE
+2274 
-2286 EDPKSYYGTA
+2286 
-2296 QYTFTMPDSKVD
+2296 
-2308 LTGVLTAK
+2308 
-2316 EAPTVTLNFKHEN
+2316 
-2329 MFLKNNL
+2329 
-2336 TQMSYKPYIQEKGIK
+2336 
-2351 FLTKPRTVTCKPITE
+2351 
-2366 TGGVFH
+2366 
-2372 IQPGAEVEILLT
+2372 
-2384 RSDPYQTSGGTYYH
+2384 
-2398 KLAGITVTPESADI
+2398 
-2412 SNLKID
+2412 
-2418 RFPGVDS
+2418 
-2425 DKHNNANKNQVT
+2425 
-2437 FTMGTQNITVTVP
+2437 
-2450 KQDP
+2450 

>member
-149 YIYTKY
+149 YIYTRY
-155 SKNDKIFVATDGNKD
+155 SENDKIFVAADGNKD

-228 YLQSKVNQK
+228 YLQSKVNEK

-242 KDPKLDPAEL
+242 RDPSKDSANL

-266 SELQTAMEKEKTAL
+266 SGLQTAMEKEKTAL

-285 LQQYIYAQQNSYTAP
+285 LQQYIYAQQEQYKEP
-300 YQEELTWENIAA
+300 YPELTWADIAA
-312 GAETYDIAGN
+312 DAETYDIAGKD
-322 EHKTGE
+322 HKTGKD
-328 NVTSPGEAVAL
+328 VTHPREAVAL
-339 TNLKKFIRDAG
+339 TNLKKFISDAG
-350 DVDND
+350 DVDSD
-355 VAHLQKLV
+355 VAHLRTLV

-373 SNEINDQVLHICDG
+373 SNEINDQVLHICNG
-387 QDVILDG
+387 RDVILDG

-491 SPELEGGDR
+491 SPELQGGDR

-660 NGGETG
+660 TGGETG

-736 VTAEVDPKAFEYKP
+736 VTAEVYPSKFTYEP
-750 DADMTAQVKIHV
+750 NTDMTAQVKIHV

-802 HWSAS
+802 HWTAS
-807 HKFTTPGTYYL
+807 HKFNTPGTYYL

-847 WGGMNNEKT
+847 WDGMNNEKT

-902 DTTGETWTGSGSF
+902 DGSGETWTGSGSF

-963 YDKDNPTKVYT
+963 YDKDNPAKVYT

-990 DLKNATITYRPG
+990 GLKGAKITYRPG

-1008 ITAKLTPGSAG
+1008 ITADLTPGSAG
-1019 YYTAELPIVNPGRYV
+1019 YYTAALGIVNPGRYV

-1099 AVYLEAVVYNSV
+1099 AVDLEAVVYNSV

-1121 NGLDYAA
+1121 NGLTYAA

-1134 TLQLPTYETKN
+1134 TLQLPAYETKN

-1184 TTSEAESYK
+1184 NTQEAENYK

-1221 EPGTTALGGKTAAF
+1221 EPGTTALGSKTAAF

-1268 HISYTAPDT
+1268 HISYTANEDAKT
-1277 DEYGYAVRKDAN
+1277 YGYAVRKDAN

-1297 RGQDGRWT
+1297 RGEDGRWT
-1305 VDTAQTGG
+1305 VNAAQTGG

-1324 KVTSLELT
+1324 QVTSLELT
-1332 APKAAGA
+1332 VPKAVGGT
-1339 PATKIFT
+1339 ATKKFS
-1346 PNAPDTAGIPEQY
+1346 PNAPDTTGIPERY
-1359 TVTSAA
+1359 TVTSAP
-1365 PSLDAVRI
+1365 PSLDAVKI
-1373 YNPHYSS
+1373 IEAKN
-1380 TEFGKGYYSY
+1380 TAQFGKTPGG
-1390 YDFLKS
+1390 
-1396 FKPDAAVTVYMIE
+1396 T
-1409 KDVNGQQYA
+1409 VNGSFLAAYDPGA
-1418 IPEISVKLTM
+1418 SVKLELET
-1428 DYKDGKKAP
+1428 KDAAGYQYALVPELAVKLELNYQNGTSAP
-1437 NGGYSWTGTTGYEH
+1437 NGGYTWKGTTGFEH
-1451 YELTMTPNA
+1451 YTVTLQQSGENTYISPAEQPLTLLAGSYQVKGTLTARGSASKAITTFSPVQVYSVSPTLTVKSISPSGTVQINPA
-1460 NDCYSVPE
+1460 GDIWSVPE
-1468 EVVLLAGEYE
+1468 NQVLSGKSYYGADHAVVYMEYE
-1478 LQCTVTVSGEKKV
+1478 V
-1491 LDELHYTIQAYSK
+1491 
-1504 RPKMTVSNIRPNE
+1504 
-1517 TVQVSRSNG
+1517 
-1526 IFTKDANAFSA
+1526 
-1537 ANRFGSDYALVYM
+1537 NR
-1550 GYEPLGGNGRIQGKY
+1550 ERGKY
-1565 KFGNN
+1565 TPLVAGKPGNPVSAPGHEN
-1570 SFTTDEY
+1570 
-1577 CGEYARY
+1577 EYARY
-1584 TQPVITVSM
+1584 TPPKVTLAISNLGADYPATLTLSGDDNITISHEFTGDSGTWNKIPIGTVVEGTNSKYTYTDNT
-1593 GNMGGSF
+1593 GRAYPLVFRTQKVGG
-1600 ATTLILPGD
+1600 
-1609 CGSDSVTFAGD
+1609 
-1620 TGSKNFTIGQIVK
+1620 
-1633 GTDSSFKTSKQHK
+1633 
-1646 GCTITYPTERAVL
+1646 L
-1659 FGTHEITEV
+1659 FGTHTV
-1668 TSVVN
+1668 TTVTTTV
-1673 GITFRRLLEYP
+1673 GKATFTRTLTKP
-1684 VTISQTATP
+1684 VTISQQDKPVTAQTLTYTARTGVTVAMEYDRWTPIENGAAVYPLKQVTVKLTATEGYCKPRITTP
-1693 PATTIGKLSF
+1693 PAGVRNW
-1703 TVPEGMT
+1703 TVVSET
-1710 ATAVKTVGNGAVT
+1710 ADR
-1723 SGAALAEYTNVTFT
+1723 AEYTFD
-1737 LNAKTGYCNPRMT
+1737 
-1750 KPGGVHNW
+1750 
-1758 NVISEGAEQAVYS
+1758 
-1771 FSMPAADVAPKLT
+1771 MP
-1784 VVAYPKLSFT
+1784 FT
-1794 ASSEKAAVTAAVNG
+1794 ATNLTPTVSEYPHITFPADSANASIQVTAGGKSQASGNKLKAG
-1808 TAVSSGVG
+1808 TPV
-1816 VKPGDTVTLTVTA
+1816 TVTVTA
-1829 QRASGWCRPTLTRPI
+1829 KKEAGCCLP
-1844 GLTWTEE
+1844 
-1851 KPGDY
+1851 
-1856 TAVYTFAMPG
+1856 
-1866 KAVNLAAPGATQM
+1866 
-1879 HKISWTDETAKVLR
+1879 VLR
-1893 LTVTCANGETP
+1893 PSVPVTWE
-1904 ANGDYVIPGQKMT
+1904 
-1917 LVARAIAGTNPQ
+1917 
-1929 VTIKGVTLS
+1929 
-1938 PNTTS
+1938 TTS
-1943 ESVTS
+1943 STDFETV
-1948 RTYTFTMPSK
+1948 YTFTMP
-1958 DITVEGSRVPAPV
+1958 
-1971 RALTFANSTSTTAKI
+1971 
-1986 AAISVNG
+1986 
-1993 DKTDTL
+1993 
-1999 EMKNINMDVPV
+1999 
-2010 GSEVEITLQPAAKTT
+2010 
-2025 WNDGWHSPT
+2025 
-2034 MKAPA
+2034 
-2039 SVTDLKKVSGSYQQS
+2039 
-2054 VYCFTMPNA
+2054 
-2063 EVSLEN
+2063 
-2069 CVSAGDAPAIKGKRL
+2069 
-2084 DAGGYDFSVIY
+2084 
-2095 IMQGSYGSLKQD
+2095 
-2107 YWPRKAL
+2107 
-2114 PKTEGEISELWATAL
+2114 
-2129 PGTVVEVKVYL
+2129 
-2140 DDGYDPAPVNVTAEN
+2140 AEN
-2155 VTVIT
+2155 VT
-2160 KETGSNYKI
+2160 
-2169 FQFTM
+2169 
-2174 GTEPVILNY
+2174 L
-2183 SSTAIP
+2183 
-2189 TEATTV
+2189 
-2195 NCNNKEVQCAAVSK
+2195 AA
-2209 IVYYEKGKSEPTTED
+2209 PTTTQMYPIGFD
-2224 FKPLEKDSAALAV
+2224 AAAKLQF
-2237 SDGILSVEP
+2237 
-2246 AVGSQVTITVQAKA
+2246 VGMTQSQASGGEIALQN
-2260 GYYEPRIKPGAIPG
+2260 GDYAIPG
-2274 MTFSAPVVAKLE
+2274 RLITVTAVAVGGTNPQMTVSPAAVKPVPNTTGE
-2286 EDPKSYYGTA
+2286 EATSRI
-2296 QYTFTMPDSKVD
+2296 YTFTMPQAAVTLSGTCTPAPVRTLRYSTAGNDFARIAKVTVNGSELVPVTD
-2308 LTGVLTAK
+2308 NGVSSVSVPEGSEVKITLQANTNQGKYDTTRLTYGGTGVNGEPVAAYYDPRMPSLEVNGLTFTGPTLAAVDK
-2316 EAPTVTLNFKHEN
+2316 DPAAHYGEATYSFIVP
-2329 MFLKNNL
+2329 
-2336 TQMSYKPYIQEKGIK
+2336 KGSS
-2351 FLTKPRTVTCKPITE
+2351 
-2366 TGGVFH
+2366 
-2372 IQPGAEVEILLT
+2372 GAEVLDMTGIAFNATEAPVVTLYCKNWNGTAFDPMSFGKINPFGKGTYDAEAEEVQLAW
-2384 RSDPYQTSGGTYYH
+2384 SMPYQLKPQKQLCYALPGTQVRIEAFIASGYKLGSVKFSSEDVELQEIEAVGRWERYIFTMPTKNVTIYFEGGT
-2398 KLAGITVTPESADI
+2398 PE
-2412 SNLKID
+2412 
-2418 RFPGVDS
+2418 
-2425 DKHNNANKNQVT
+2425 
-2437 FTMGTQNITVTVP
+2437 
-2450 KQDP
+2450 

>member
-149 YIYTKY
+149 YIYTRY
-155 SKNDKIFVATDGNKD
+155 SENDKIFVAADGNKD

-228 YLQSKVNQK
+228 YLQSKVNEK

-242 KDPKLDPAEL
+242 RDPSKDSANL

-266 SELQTAMEKEKTAL
+266 SGLQTAMEKEKTAL

-285 LQQYIYAQQNSYTAP
+285 LQQYIYAQQEQYKDP
-300 YQEELTWENIAA
+300 YPELTWADIAA
-312 GAETYDIAGN
+312 DAETYDIAGKD
-322 EHKTGE
+322 HKTGKD
-328 NVTSPGEAVAL
+328 VTHPREAVAL
-339 TNLKKFIRDAG
+339 TNLKKFISDAG
-350 DVDND
+350 AVDSD
-355 VAHLQKLV
+355 VAHLRELV
-363 EKTKQGQKVY
+363 EKTKQGKKVY
-373 SNEINDQVLHICDG
+373 SKEINNQVLHICNG

-607 DTENYYALNGR
+607 ATENYYALNGR

-630 MTVPGDAP
+630 MTVPGETP

-660 NGGETG
+660 TGGETG

-736 VTAEVDPKAFEYKP
+736 VTAEVNPIEFTYEP
-750 DADMTAQVKIHV
+750 NTDMTAQVKIHV

-796 DGDKTI
+796 NGDKTI
-802 HWSAS
+802 HWTAS
-807 HKFTTPGTYYL
+807 HKFNTPGTYYL

-831 EPAKVVVSGF
+831 ESAKVVVSGF

-847 WGGMNNEKT
+847 WDGMNNEKT

-869 AKVSFTDPTLRPQRL
+869 AKVSFTDDTLQPQRL

-902 DTTGETWTGSGSF
+902 DGSGETWTGSGSF

-936 ESTKTLHLYLGLSA
+936 ESAKTLHLYLGLSA

-963 YDKDNPTKVYT
+963 YDKDHPEKVYT

-990 DLKNATITYRPG
+990 GLKDATITYRPG

-1058 IPPAPPQ
+1058 IPPAPPK
-1065 YDESSVNSLNVAGV
+1065 YDESSVNSLNVEGV

-1084 EQTAYITPIRIQNSG
+1084 EQTAYIAPIRIQNSG
-1099 AVYLEAVVYNSV
+1099 AVHLEAVVYNSV

-1121 NGLDYAA
+1121 NGLTYAA

-1134 TLQLPTYETKN
+1134 TLQLPAYKAEN

-1155 LVCLKLSNCYDGT
+1155 LVCLKLSGCYDGT

-1184 TTSEAESYK
+1184 TTPEAESYK

-1198 TADKTFDFSPLSTE
+1198 TADKTFDFSRLSTE

-1221 EPGTTALGGKTAAF
+1221 EPGTTALGDKNTAF
-1235 MTQHKVADLGI
+1235 MTPHEVAKLGI
-1246 AVTLRDYKGDIIPAD
+1246 AVTLSDYANRPIPAG

-1268 HISYTAPDT
+1268 HISYTANEDANT
-1277 DEYGYAVRKDAN
+1277 YGYAVRKEAN

-1305 VDTAQTGG
+1305 VDTAQTGES
-1313 NGYIWQYVGAY
+1313 GYIWQYVGAY

-1332 APKAAGA
+1332 APKAVDGT
-1339 PATKIFT
+1339 ATKKFS
-1346 PNAPDTAGIPEQY
+1346 PNAPDTTGIPTQY
-1359 TVTSAA
+1359 TVTSAP
-1365 PSLDAVRI
+1365 PSLDAVKI
-1373 YNPHYSS
+1373 YNPHYYSI
-1380 TEFGKGYYSY
+1380 EFGSSYS
-1390 YDFLKS
+1390 DFLKS
-1396 FKPDAAVTVYMIE
+1396 FKPDATVTVYMIE
-1409 KDVNGQQYA
+1409 KDINGQQYA
-1418 IPEISVKLTM
+1418 IPEVSVKLTM

-1437 NGGYSWTGTTGYEH
+1437 NGGYSWTGDTGYEH
-1451 YELTMTPNA
+1451 YELTMTPND
-1460 NDCYSVPE
+1460 NDCYSVQE
-1468 EVVLLAGEYE
+1468 KVVLLAGEYE
-1478 LQCTVTVSGEKKV
+1478 LQCTVTVSGEKKE
-1491 LDELHYTIQAYSK
+1491 LDELHYTIQAYSG
-1504 RPKMTVSNIRPNE
+1504 RPKMTVSKIKPNE

-1537 ANRFGSDYALVYM
+1537 ANRFGRDYALVYM
-1550 GYEPLGGNGRIQGKY
+1550 GYESCGSHEFGQLVGGQGMNDEGKY
-1565 KFGNN
+1565 R
-1570 SFTTDEY
+1570 DQ
-1577 CGEYARY
+1577 YARY
-1584 TQPVITVSM
+1584 TAPTVTLDM
-1593 GNMGGSF
+1593 HNMGTLVP
-1600 ATTLILPGD
+1600 TTLILPAD
-1609 CGSDSVTFAGD
+1609 YGSIVRTFAKDND
-1620 TGSKNFTIGQIVK
+1620 TGNIFTIGKIET
-1633 GTDSSFKTSKQHK
+1633 GTDTTFKLTRGGK
-1646 GCTITYPTERAVL
+1646 TYDVSYDTQKAKL

-1673 GITFRRLLEYP
+1673 GITFHRLLEYP

-1710 ATAVKTVGNGAVT
+1710 AAAVKTVGNGAVT
-1723 SGAALAEYTNVTFT
+1723 SGTALAEYTNVTFT
-1737 LNAKTGYCNPRMT
+1737 LNAKTGYYNPRMA

-1784 VVAYPKLSFT
+1784 AAAYPKLSFT

-1829 QRASGWCRPTLTRPI
+1829 QRTSGWCRPTLTQPT

-1851 KPGDY
+1851 KSGDY

-1929 VTIKGVTLS
+1929 VTIKEGVTLS

-1986 AAISVNG
+1986 AAISVDG

-1999 EMKNINMDVPV
+1999 EMENIDMDVPV
-2010 GSEVEITLQPAAKTT
+2010 GSKVEITLQPAAKTVAE
-2025 WNDGWHSPT
+2025 NGWYSPT
-2034 MKAPA
+2034 MEAPP

-2054 VYCFTMPNA
+2054 VYRFTMPA
-2063 EVSLEN
+2063 AAVSLEN
-2069 CVSAGDAPAIKGKRL
+2069 CVSAIPAPEVCTKRL
-2084 DAGGYDFSVIY
+2084 SDGYGMTLCYWSPYNSSASKFSFIFPSKDV
-2095 IMQGSYGSLKQD
+2095 
-2107 YWPRKAL
+2107 AV
-2114 PKTEGEISELWATAL
+2114 GEISTPQITFL
-2129 PGTVVEVKVYL
+2129 PGTTVELHVPALK
-2140 DDGYDPAPVNVTAEN
+2140 GYDVTSLQ
-2155 VTVIT
+2155 VTGDTVTIT
-2160 KETGSNYKI
+2160 PTGEYDKLNRKV

-2174 GTEPVILNY
+2174 GTEPVIL
-2183 SSTAIP
+2183 
-2189 TEATTV
+2189 
-2195 NCNNKEVQCAAVSK
+2195 
-2209 IVYYEKGKSEPTTED
+2209 
-2224 FKPLEKDSAALAV
+2224 
-2237 SDGILSVEP
+2237 
-2246 AVGSQVTITVQAKA
+2246 
-2260 GYYEPRIKPGAIPG
+2260 
-2274 MTFSAPVVAKLE
+2274 TFSGVVK
-2286 EDPKSYYGTA
+2286 
-2296 QYTFTMPDSKVD
+2296 
-2308 LTGVLTAK
+2308 TG
-2316 EAPTVTLNFKHEN
+2316 
-2329 MFLKNNL
+2329 
-2336 TQMSYKPYIQEKGIK
+2336 
-2351 FLTKPRTVTCKPITE
+2351 
-2366 TGGVFH
+2366 
-2372 IQPGAEVEILLT
+2372 
-2384 RSDPYQTSGGTYYH
+2384 
-2398 KLAGITVTPESADI
+2398 
-2412 SNLKID
+2412 
-2418 RFPGVDS
+2418 
-2425 DKHNNANKNQVT
+2425 
-2437 FTMGTQNITVTVP
+2437 
-2450 KQDP
+2450 

>member
-149 YIYTKY
+149 YIYTRY
-155 SKNDKIFVATDGNKD
+155 SENDKIFVAADGNKD

-228 YLQSKVNQK
+228 YLQSKVNEK

-242 KDPKLDPAEL
+242 RDPSKDSANL

-266 SELQTAMEKEKTAL
+266 SGLQTAMEKEKTAL

-285 LQQYIYAQQNSYTAP
+285 LQQYIYAQQEQYKEP
-300 YQEELTWENIAA
+300 YPELTWADIAA
-312 GAETYDIAGN
+312 DAETYDIAGKD
-322 EHKTGE
+322 HKTGKD
-328 NVTSPGEAVAL
+328 VTHPREAVAL
-339 TNLKKFIRDAG
+339 TNLNKFISDAG
-350 DVDND
+350 AVDSD
-355 VAHLQKLV
+355 VAHLRKLV

-373 SNEINDQVLHICDG
+373 SKEINDQVLHICNG

-736 VTAEVDPKAFEYKP
+736 VTAEVDKKDFTYTP

-783 TRQLPEMT
+783 TRQPEMT

-802 HWSAS
+802 HWTAS
-807 HKFTTPGTYYL
+807 HTFTTPGTYYL

-847 WGGMNNEKT
+847 WDGMNNEKT

-869 AKVSFTDPTLRPQRL
+869 AKVSFTDPALRPQRL

-902 DTTGETWTGSGSF
+902 DGSGETWTGSGSF

-963 YDKDNPTKVYT
+963 YDKDNPAKVYT

-990 DLKNATITYRPG
+990 GLKNATITYRPG

-1065 YDESSVNSLNVAGV
+1065 YDESSVNSLNVEGV

-1099 AVYLEAVVYNSV
+1099 AVDLEAVVYNSV

-1121 NGLDYAA
+1121 NSLTYAA

-1134 TLQLPTYETKN
+1134 TLQLPAYETKN

-1155 LVCLKLSNCYDGT
+1155 MVCLKLSNCYDGT

-1184 TTSEAESYK
+1184 NTQEAEGYK

-1198 TADKTFDFSPLSTE
+1198 TADKTFDFSRLSTE

-1221 EPGTTALGGKTAAF
+1221 EPGTTALGSKTAAF

-1246 AVTLRDYKGDIIPAD
+1246 AVTLCDYKGDIIPAD

-1268 HISYTAPDT
+1268 HISYTANEDANT
-1277 DEYGYAVRKDAN
+1277 YGYAVRKDAN
-1289 RTYDIPLQ
+1289 RSYDIPLQ
-1297 RGQDGRWT
+1297 RGEDGRWT
-1305 VDTAQTGG
+1305 VNAAQTGG

-1324 KVTSLELT
+1324 QVTSLELT

-1339 PATKIFT
+1339 PATKRFT
-1346 PNAPDTAGIPEQY
+1346 PNAPDTTGIPTQY
-1359 TVTSAA
+1359 TVTSAP
-1365 PSLDAVRI
+1365 PSLDAVKI
-1373 YNPHYSS
+1373 IEAKN
-1380 TEFGKGYYSY
+1380 TAQFGKDERG
-1390 YDFLKS
+1390 K
-1396 FKPDAAVTVYMIE
+1396 
-1409 KDVNGQQYA
+1409 VNGSFLAAYDPGA
-1418 IPEISVKLTM
+1418 SVKLELET
-1428 DYKDGKKAP
+1428 KDAAGYQYALVPELAVKLELNYQNGTSAP
-1437 NGGYSWTGTTGYEH
+1437 NGGYTWKGATAFEH
-1451 YELTMTPNA
+1451 YTVTLQQSGENTYISPAEQPLTLLAGSYQVKGTITARGSTPKAIEGLKTVQVYSVSPTLEVKGISPSGTVQINPA
-1460 NDCYSVPE
+1460 GDIWSVPE
-1468 EVVLLAGEYE
+1468 NQVLSGKPYYGTDHAVVYMEYEVNRERGEY
-1478 LQCTVTVSGEKKV
+1478 T
-1491 LDELHYTIQAYSK
+1491 
-1504 RPKMTVSNIRPNE
+1504 P
-1517 TVQVSRSNG
+1517 
-1526 IFTKDANAFSA
+1526 
-1537 ANRFGSDYALVYM
+1537 LVA
-1550 GYEPLGGNGRIQGKY
+1550 GKPGNPVPAPGHE
-1565 KFGNN
+1565 N
-1570 SFTTDEY
+1570 
-1577 CGEYARY
+1577 EYARY
-1584 TQPVITVSM
+1584 TPPKVTLAISNLGADYPATLTLSGDDNITISHE
-1593 GNMGGSF
+1593 F
-1600 ATTLILPGD
+1600 TGD
-1609 CGSDSVTFAGD
+1609 SGTWDKIPIGTVAEGTNSKYTYTDN
-1620 TGSKNFTIGQIVK
+1620 TGR
-1633 GTDSSFKTSKQHK
+1633 
-1646 GCTITYPTERAVL
+1646 TYPLVFRTQKVGGI
-1659 FGTHEITEV
+1659 FGTHTVETVATTI
-1668 TSVVN
+1668 
-1673 GITFRRLLEYP
+1673 GKATFTRTLTKP
-1684 VTISQTATP
+1684 VTISQQNKPVTAQKLTYTVPAGVTVAMEYDRWTPIENGAAVYPLKQVTVKLTAAEGYCKPRITTP
-1693 PATTIGKLSF
+1693 PAGVRNW
-1703 TVPEGMT
+1703 TVVSEMEDR
-1710 ATAVKTVGNGAVT
+1710 
-1723 SGAALAEYTNVTFT
+1723 AEYTFNM
-1737 LNAKTGYCNPRMT
+1737 A
-1750 KPGGVHNW
+1750 
-1758 NVISEGAEQAVYS
+1758 
-1771 FSMPAADVAPKLT
+1771 
-1784 VVAYPKLSFT
+1784 FT
-1794 ASSEKAAVTAAVNG
+1794 ATNLTPTVSEYPHITFSDSANASIQVTAEGKSQA
-1808 TAVSSGVG
+1808 SGVKLKAG
-1816 VKPGDTVTLTVTA
+1816 TPVTVTVTA
-1829 QRASGWCRPTLTRPI
+1829 KKEAGYCLPVLRPSVPV
-1844 GLTWTEE
+1844 TWETISSTDFE
-1851 KPGDY
+1851 
-1856 TAVYTFAMPG
+1856 TVYTFNMPTEN
-1866 KAVNLAAPGATQM
+1866 VTLAANTTQM
-1879 HKISWTDETAKVLR
+1879 HPIHFDAAAKLQFYVTQTNGTGSQV
-1893 LTVTCANGETP
+1893 TVPKDGYA
-1904 ANGDYVIPGQKMT
+1904 IPGQLIT
-1917 LVARAIAGTNPQ
+1917 VTAVAVGGTDPVLK
-1929 VTIKGVTLS
+1929 VTPGTLS
-1938 PNTTS
+1938 VTAGPTT
-1943 ESVTS
+1943 EGAPS
-1948 RTYTFTMPSK
+1948 RIYTFTMPKVAVTLSG
-1958 DITVEGSRVPAPV
+1958 TCTPAPV
-1971 RALTFANSTSTTAKI
+1971 RTLQYSEKGNDFARI
-1986 AAISVNG
+1986 ARVSVNG
-1993 DKTDTL
+1993 SPA
-1999 EMKNINMDVPV
+1999 EPV
-2010 GSEVEITLQPAAKTT
+2010 TEGGVSSVSVMVGAKVEITLAANDGYYAPRMPSQPVNGLTFAGPTLAAVDKDPAAHY
-2025 WNDGWHSPT
+2025 GEAAYS
-2034 MKAPA
+2034 
-2039 SVTDLKKVSGSYQQS
+2039 
-2054 VYCFTMPNA
+2054 FTMPKGSDT
-2063 EVSLEN
+2063 EVLKLTNIAFTATEAPMISAQQPEGKCIRIFNVYKDGEEERLEWFM
-2069 CVSAGDAPAIKGKRL
+2069 G
-2084 DAGGYDFSVIY
+2084 FVIQVETKKD
-2095 IMQGSYGSLKQD
+2095 IV
-2107 YWPRKAL
+2107 RV
-2114 PKTEGEISELWATAL
+2114 T
-2129 PGTVVEVKVYL
+2129 PGTRLKIQVY
-2140 DDGYDPAPVNVTAEN
+2140 VNKESEYFETMYMTAEGADLG
-2155 VTVIT
+2155 
-2160 KETGSNYKI
+2160 ECQRDGEARNYY
-2169 FQFTM
+2169 FTM
-2174 GTEPVILNY
+2174 GT
-2183 SSTAIP
+2183 
-2189 TEATTV
+2189 
-2195 NCNNKEVQCAAVSK
+2195 
-2209 IVYYEKGKSEPTTED
+2209 
-2224 FKPLEKDSAALAV
+2224 
-2237 SDGILSVEP
+2237 
-2246 AVGSQVTITVQAKA
+2246 
-2260 GYYEPRIKPGAIPG
+2260 
-2274 MTFSAPVVAKLE
+2274 
-2286 EDPKSYYGTA
+2286 DP
-2296 QYTFTMPDSKVD
+2296 
-2308 LTGVLTAK
+2308 
-2316 EAPTVTLNFKHEN
+2316 
-2329 MFLKNNL
+2329 
-2336 TQMSYKPYIQEKGIK
+2336 
-2351 FLTKPRTVTCKPITE
+2351 
-2366 TGGVFH
+2366 
-2372 IQPGAEVEILLT
+2372 
-2384 RSDPYQTSGGTYYH
+2384 
-2398 KLAGITVTPESADI
+2398 
-2412 SNLKID
+2412 
-2418 RFPGVDS
+2418 
-2425 DKHNNANKNQVT
+2425 
-2437 FTMGTQNITVTVP
+2437 VTVLIHSG
-2450 KQDP
+2450 K

>member
-155 SKNDKIFVATDGNKD
+155 SEDDEIFVATDGNKD

-228 YLQSKVNQK
+228 YLQSKVNEK

-242 KDPKLDPAEL
+242 RDPSKDSANL

-266 SELQTAMEKEKTAL
+266 SGLQTAMEKEKTAL

-285 LQQYIYAQQNSYTAP
+285 LQQYIYAQQEQYKEP
-300 YQEELTWENIAA
+300 YPELTWENIAA
-312 GAETYDIAGN
+312 GAETYDIAGKD
-322 EHKTGE
+322 HKTGKD
-328 NVTSPGEAVAL
+328 VTHPREAVAL
-339 TNLKKFIRDAG
+339 TNLKKFISDAG
-350 DVDND
+350 AVDSD
-355 VAHLQKLV
+355 VAHLRELV
-363 EKTKQGQKVY
+363 EKTKQGKKVY
-373 SNEINDQVLHICDG
+373 SKEINNQVLHICNG

-630 MTVPGDAP
+630 MTVPGETP
-638 DTPETPETPDTPE
+638 DTPETPEPPDTPE

-660 NGGETG
+660 TGSETG

-736 VTAEVDPKAFEYKP
+736 VTAEVDQKTFTYEPNT
-750 DADMTAQVKIHV
+750 DMTAQVKIHV

-783 TRQLPEMT
+783 TRQPEMT
-791 FTQEK
+791 FTQQK

-802 HWSAS
+802 YWTAS

-831 EPAKVVVSGF
+831 ESAKVVVSGF

-847 WGGMNNEKT
+847 WGGANEKT

-869 AKVSFTDPTLRPQRL
+869 AKVSFTDPTLQPQRL

-902 DTTGETWTGSGSF
+902 DGRGETWTGSGSF

-936 ESTKTLHLYLGLSA
+936 ESAKTLHLYLGLSA

-963 YDKDNPTKVYT
+963 YDKDHPEKVYT

-990 DLKNATITYRPG
+990 GLKDATITYRPG

-1065 YDESSVNSLNVAGV
+1065 YDESSVNSLNEEGV

-1099 AVYLEAVVYNSV
+1099 AVHLEAVVYNSV
-1111 TQEYYTLSRD
+1111 KQEYYTLSRD
-1121 NGLDYAA
+1121 NGLTYAA

-1184 TTSEAESYK
+1184 TTPEAESYK

-1235 MTQHKVADLGI
+1235 MTQHKVADLRI
-1246 AVTLRDYKGDIIPAD
+1246 AVTLRDYKGNIIPAD

-1268 HISYTAPDT
+1268 HIRYTAP
-1277 DEYGYAVRKDAN
+1277 EAANYGYAVREEAN

-1297 RGQDGRWT
+1297 RGQDGQWT
-1305 VDTAQTGG
+1305 VNAAQTGG

-1324 KVTSLELT
+1324 QVTSLELT

-1339 PATKIFT
+1339 PATKKFT
-1346 PNAPDTAGIPEQY
+1346 PNAPDTTGIPTQY
-1359 TVTSAA
+1359 TVTSAP
-1365 PSLDAVRI
+1365 PSLDAVKI
-1373 YNPHYSS
+1373 IEAKN
-1380 TEFGKGYYSY
+1380 TAQFGKTPGGTVNGSFLAA
-1390 YDFLKS
+1390 YDPGASVELELE
-1396 FKPDAAVTVYMIE
+1396 T
-1409 KDVNGQQYA
+1409 KDVAGNQYA
-1418 IPEISVKLTM
+1418 ILDISVKLTM
-1428 DYKDGKKAP
+1428 DYKDGKEAP
-1437 NGGYSWTGTTGYEH
+1437 NGGYTWKGATAFEH
-1451 YELTMTPNA
+1451 YTVTLQQSGENTYISPAEQPLTLLAGSYQVKGTITARGSASKAITTFSPVQVYSVSPTLTVKSISTSGTVQINPA
-1460 NDCYSVPE
+1460 GDIWSVPE
-1468 EVVLLAGEYE
+1468 NRVL
-1478 LQCTVTVSGEKKV
+1478 SGKPYYGTDHAV
-1491 LDELHYTIQAYSK
+1491 
-1504 RPKMTVSNIRPNE
+1504 
-1517 TVQVSRSNG
+1517 
-1526 IFTKDANAFSA
+1526 
-1537 ANRFGSDYALVYM
+1537 VYM
-1550 GYEPLGGNGRIQGKY
+1550 GYEVNRERGEYTPLVAGKPGNPVSAPGHE
-1565 KFGNN
+1565 N
-1570 SFTTDEY
+1570 
-1577 CGEYARY
+1577 EYARY
-1584 TQPVITVSM
+1584 TPPKVTLAISNLGADYPATLTLSGDDNITISHE
-1593 GNMGGSF
+1593 F
-1600 ATTLILPGD
+1600 TGD
-1609 CGSDSVTFAGD
+1609 SGTWDKISIGTVEEGTNSKYTYTDN
-1620 TGSKNFTIGQIVK
+1620 TGR
-1633 GTDSSFKTSKQHK
+1633 
-1646 GCTITYPTERAVL
+1646 TYPLVFRTQKVGGL
-1659 FGTHEITEV
+1659 FGTHTVEAVKTTV
-1668 TSVVN
+1668 
-1673 GITFRRLLEYP
+1673 GKATFTRTLTKP
-1684 VTISQTATP
+1684 VTISQQDKPVTAQKLTYTARAGVTVAMEYDRWTPIENGAVVYPLKQVTVKLTATEGYCKPRITTP
-1693 PATTIGKLSF
+1693 PAGVRNW
-1703 TVPEGMT
+1703 TVVSEMEDR
-1710 ATAVKTVGNGAVT
+1710 
-1723 SGAALAEYTNVTFT
+1723 AEYTFNM
-1737 LNAKTGYCNPRMT
+1737 A
-1750 KPGGVHNW
+1750 
-1758 NVISEGAEQAVYS
+1758 
-1771 FSMPAADVAPKLT
+1771 
-1784 VVAYPKLSFT
+1784 FT
-1794 ASSEKAAVTAAVNG
+1794 ATNLTPTVSEYPSITFPANSTNASIQVTAGGKPQVNG
-1808 TAVSSGVG
+1808 
-1816 VKPGDTVTLTVTA
+1816 VKLKAGTPVTVTVTA
-1829 QRASGWCRPTLTRPI
+1829 KKEAGYCLPVLRPSGPV
-1844 GLTWTEE
+1844 TWETTSSTDFE
-1851 KPGDY
+1851 
-1856 TAVYTFAMPG
+1856 TVYTFNMPTEN
-1866 KAVNLAAPGATQM
+1866 VTLAAPKTTQM
-1879 HKISWTDETAKVLR
+1879 YPIHFDAAAKLQFVGMTQSQTAG
-1893 LTVTCANGETP
+1893 GEI
-1904 ANGDYVIPGQKMT
+1904 ALKNGDYAIPGRLIT
-1917 LVARAIAGTNPQ
+1917 VTAVAVGGTNPQ
-1929 VTIKGVTLS
+1929 MTVSPAAVKPV
-1938 PNTTS
+1938 PNTTD
-1943 ESVTS
+1943 EEATS
-1948 RTYTFTMPSK
+1948 RIYTFTMPQAAV
-1958 DITVEGSRVPAPV
+1958 TLGGTCTPAPV
-1971 RALTFANSTSTTAKI
+1971 RTLRYSTAGNDFARI
-1986 AAISVNG
+1986 ARVTVNG
-1993 DKTDTL
+1993 SEL
-1999 EMKNINMDVPV
+1999 VPV
-2010 GSEVEITLQPAAKTT
+2010 TDNGVSSVSVPEGSEVKITLQANTNQGKYDTTRLTYGGTGVNGKPVAAYYDPRMPSLEVNGLTFTGPTLAAVDTDPAAHYGEATYSFIVPK
-2025 WNDGWHSPT
+2025 GS
-2034 MKAPA
+2034 
-2039 SVTDLKKVSGSYQQS
+2039 SG
-2054 VYCFTMPNA
+2054 A
-2063 EVSLEN
+2063 EVLDLTGIAFNAKEAPVVTLYCKNWKETAFDPMSFGKIN
-2069 CVSAGDAPAIKGKRL
+2069 PFGKGTYDAEAEEVQLAWSMP
-2084 DAGGYDFSVIY
+2084 Y
-2095 IMQGSYGSLKQD
+2095 QLKPQKQLC
-2107 YWPRKAL
+2107 Y
-2114 PKTEGEISELWATAL
+2114 AL
-2129 PGTVVEVKVYL
+2129 PGTQVRVEAFIPSGYKLGSVK
-2140 DDGYDPAPVNVTAEN
+2140 
-2155 VTVIT
+2155 
-2160 KETGSNYKI
+2160 
-2169 FQFTM
+2169 F
-2174 GTEPVILNY
+2174 
-2183 SSTAIP
+2183 SS
-2189 TEATTV
+2189 
-2195 NCNNKEVQCAAVSK
+2195 
-2209 IVYYEKGKSEPTTED
+2209 ED
-2224 FKPLEKDSAALAV
+2224 
-2237 SDGILSVEP
+2237 VELQEIE
-2246 AVGSQVTITVQAKA
+2246 AVGRWERYI
-2260 GYYEPRIKPGAIPG
+2260 
-2274 MTFSAPVVAKLE
+2274 
-2286 EDPKSYYGTA
+2286 
-2296 QYTFTMPDSKVD
+2296 FTMPTKN
-2308 LTGVLTAK
+2308 
-2316 EAPTVTLNFKHEN
+2316 VTIYFE
-2329 MFLKNNL
+2329 
-2336 TQMSYKPYIQEKGIK
+2336 
-2351 FLTKPRTVTCKPITE
+2351 
-2366 TGGVFH
+2366 
-2372 IQPGAEVEILLT
+2372 
-2384 RSDPYQTSGGTYYH
+2384 GGT
-2398 KLAGITVTPESADI
+2398 PE
-2412 SNLKID
+2412 
-2418 RFPGVDS
+2418 
-2425 DKHNNANKNQVT
+2425 
-2437 FTMGTQNITVTVP
+2437 
-2450 KQDP
+2450 

>member
-149 YIYTKY
+149 YIYTRY
-155 SKNDKIFVATDGNKD
+155 SENDKIFVAADGNKD

-228 YLQSKVNQK
+228 YLQSKVNEK

-242 KDPKLDPAEL
+242 RDPSKDSANL

-266 SELQTAMEKEKTAL
+266 SGLQTAMEKEKTAL
-280 VALAN
+280 AALAN
-285 LQQYIYAQQNSYTAP
+285 LQQYIYAQQEQYKDP
-300 YQEELTWENIAA
+300 YPELTWADIAA
-312 GAETYDIAGN
+312 DAETYDIAGN
-322 EHKTGE
+322 KHKTGKD
-328 NVTSPGEAVAL
+328 VTRPWEAVAL
-339 TNLKKFIRDAG
+339 TNLKKFISDAG
-350 DVDND
+350 AVDSD
-355 VAHLQKLV
+355 VAHLRTLV

-373 SNEINDQVLHICDG
+373 SNEINNQVLHICNG
-387 QDVILDG
+387 RDVILDG

-491 SPELEGGDR
+491 SPELQGGDR

-638 DTPETPETPDTPE
+638 DTPDTPDTPEPPETPDTPG
-651 TPAAPGEGE
+651 TPAAPGEGD
-660 NGGETG
+660 TG

-736 VTAEVDPKAFEYKP
+736 VTAEVDKSEFTYEPNT
-750 DADMTAQVKIHV
+750 DMTAQVKIHV

-791 FTQEK
+791 FAQQKE
-796 DGDKTI
+796 GDKTI
-802 HWSAS
+802 HWTAS

-847 WGGMNNEKT
+847 WSGANEKT

-902 DTTGETWTGSGSF
+902 DGSGETWTGSGSF

-925 LMVDGMAYDIG
+925 LMVDGKAYDIG
-936 ESTKTLHLYLGLSA
+936 GSAKTLHLYLGLSA
-950 KVSQGLDSPLTED
+950 KVSQGLDSPLTEN
-963 YDKDNPTKVYT
+963 YDKDSPEKVYT

-990 DLKNATITYRPG
+990 GLKNAKITYRPG

-1008 ITAKLTPGSAG
+1008 IPAELTPGSAG
-1019 YYTAELPIVNPGRYV
+1019 YYTAALAIVNPGRYV
-1034 FDSIDTGGSG
+1034 FDNIDTGGSG

-1058 IPPAPPQ
+1058 IPPDAPQ
-1065 YDESSVNSLNVAGV
+1065 YDESSANNLNVEGV

-1084 EQTAYITPIRIQNSG
+1084 EQNGYIAPIRIRNSG
-1099 AVYLEAVVYNSV
+1099 AVHLDAVVYNSV
-1111 TQEYYTLSRD
+1111 TREYYTLSRD
-1121 NGLDYAA
+1121 NGLTYANE
-1128 DNGGTW
+1128 DGGTW
-1134 TLQLPTYETKN
+1134 TLQLPAYTAQN

-1184 TTSEAESYK
+1184 TTPEAENYK
-1193 AKNGL
+1193 TKNGL
-1198 TADKTFDFSPLSTE
+1198 TADKTFDFSRLSTE
-1212 VISTVQVNM
+1212 VISTVQVEM
-1221 EPGTTALGGKTAAF
+1221 TPGTTALGSKTAAF
-1235 MTQHKVADLGI
+1235 MTPHEVAELGI
-1246 AVTLRDYKGDIIPAD
+1246 AVTLRDYKGDVIPAD

-1268 HISYTAPDT
+1268 HISYTANEDASA
-1277 DEYGYAVRKDAN
+1277 YGYAVRKDAN
-1289 RTYDIPLQ
+1289 RSYDIPLQ
-1297 RGQDGRWT
+1297 RGQDGLWT
-1305 VDTAQTGG
+1305 VNAAQTGG

-1324 KVTSLELT
+1324 QVTYLELT
-1332 APKAAGA
+1332 APKAAGGA
-1339 PATKIFT
+1339 ATKRFI
-1346 PNAPDTAGIPEQY
+1346 PNAPDTAGIPERY

-1365 PSLDAVRI
+1365 PSLDAVKI
-1373 YNPHYSS
+1373 IEAKN
-1380 TEFGKGYYSY
+1380 TAQFGKDERG
-1390 YDFLKS
+1390 
-1396 FKPDAAVTVYMIE
+1396 T
-1409 KDVNGQQYA
+1409 VNGSFLAAYDPGA
-1418 IPEISVKLTM
+1418 SVKLELET
-1428 DYKDGKKAP
+1428 KDAAGYQYALVP
-1437 NGGYSWTGTTGYEH
+1437 ELAVTLELTHQGGSEANGGYTWKGTTGFEH
-1451 YELTMTPNA
+1451 HTLTLRQSGENTYISPAEQPLTLLAGSYQVKGTITARGGQTKAITTFSPVQVYSVSPTLEVKSISPNGTVQINPA
-1460 NDCYSVPE
+1460 GDIWSVPE
-1468 EVVLLAGEYE
+1468 NQVLSGKPYYGADHAVVYMEYE
-1478 LQCTVTVSGEKKV
+1478 V
-1491 LDELHYTIQAYSK
+1491 
-1504 RPKMTVSNIRPNE
+1504 
-1517 TVQVSRSNG
+1517 
-1526 IFTKDANAFSA
+1526 
-1537 ANRFGSDYALVYM
+1537 NR
-1550 GYEPLGGNGRIQGKY
+1550 ERGKY
-1565 KFGNN
+1565 TPLVADKPGNPVSAPGHEN
-1570 SFTTDEY
+1570 
-1577 CGEYARY
+1577 EYARY
-1584 TQPVITVSM
+1584 TPPKVTLAISNLGADYPATLTLSGDDNITISHE
-1593 GNMGGSF
+1593 F
-1600 ATTLILPGD
+1600 TGD
-1609 CGSDSVTFAGD
+1609 SGTWDKIPIGTVAEGTNSKYTYTDN
-1620 TGSKNFTIGQIVK
+1620 TGK
-1633 GTDSSFKTSKQHK
+1633 
-1646 GCTITYPTERAVL
+1646 TYPLVFRTQKVGGL
-1659 FGTHEITEV
+1659 FGTHTVEAV
-1668 TSVVN
+1668 TTTVN
-1673 GITFRRLLEYP
+1673 GATFTRALTKP
-1684 VTISQTATP
+1684 VTISQPKTPVTAQTLTYTAPAGVTVAMEYDRWTPIENGAAVYPLKQVTVKLTAAAGYCKPRIATP
-1693 PATTIGKLSF
+1693 PAGVRSW
-1703 TVPEGMT
+1703 TVVSETADRAEYTFHMPFT
-1710 ATAVKTVGNGAVT
+1710 ATNLTPSVSEYPHITFPADSDNAAIQVTAEGKAQASGVKLKAGTPVTVTVT
-1723 SGAALAEYTNVTFT
+1723 AKQDQHQCLPRMDKPAALANWE
-1737 LNAKTGYCNPRMT
+1737 KTT
-1750 KPGGVHNW
+1750 
-1758 NVISEGAEQAVYS
+1758 
-1771 FSMPAADVAPKLT
+1771 
-1784 VVAYPKLSFT
+1784 YPT
-1794 ASSEKAAVTAAVNG
+1794 
-1808 TAVSSGVG
+1808 
-1816 VKPGDTVTLTVTA
+1816 
-1829 QRASGWCRPTLTRPI
+1829 
-1844 GLTWTEE
+1844 
-1851 KPGDY
+1851 DY
-1856 TAVYTFAMPG
+1856 EAVYTFNMP
-1866 KAVNLAAPGATQM
+1866 AENVTLAAPKTTRMYPIGFDPAAKLQFVGMTQ
-1879 HKISWTDETAKVLR
+1879 SRA
-1893 LTVTCANGETP
+1893 AGGEI
-1904 ANGDYVIPGQKMT
+1904 ALQNGDYAIPGRLIT
-1917 LVARAIAGTNPQ
+1917 VTAVAVGGTNPQ
-1929 VTIKGVTLS
+1929 MTVSPATVKPV

-1943 ESVTS
+1943 EEATS
-1948 RTYTFTMPSK
+1948 RIYTFTMPQAAV
-1958 DITVEGSRVPAPV
+1958 TLGGTCTPAPV
-1971 RALTFANSTSTTAKI
+1971 RTLQYSEKGNDFARI
-1986 AAISVNG
+1986 ARVTVNG
-1993 DKTDTL
+1993 SPA
-1999 EMKNINMDVPV
+1999 EPV
-2010 GSEVEITLQPAAKTT
+2010 TAEGVSSVSAMVGAKVEITLAANDGYYAPRMPSQPVNGLTFTGPTLANVNKDPAAHYGEATY
-2025 WNDGWHSPT
+2025 S
-2034 MKAPA
+2034 
-2039 SVTDLKKVSGSYQQS
+2039 
-2054 VYCFTMPNA
+2054 FTMPKGSDTEALDLTKIAFTAKEAPKISVKKNA
-2063 EVSLEN
+2063 NS
-2069 CVSAGDAPAIKGKRL
+2069 D
-2084 DAGGYDFSVIY
+2084 GGYVMSMEMFSIAADGKESEKEEAGKFLIGGDEAIY
-2095 IMQGSYGSLKQD
+2095 DNLTSAAPGTKLRVAVYSPVHWGCVNDVYLTAVGATLGERQQKDS
-2107 YWPRKAL
+2107 
-2114 PKTEGEISELWATAL
+2114 EIS
-2129 PGTVVEVKVYL
+2129 Y
-2140 DDGYDPAPVNVTAEN
+2140 Y
-2155 VTVIT
+2155 
-2160 KETGSNYKI
+2160 
-2169 FQFTM
+2169 FTM
-2174 GTEPVILNY
+2174 GTEPVMIE
-2183 SSTAIP
+2183 IHP
-2189 TEATTV
+2189 
-2195 NCNNKEVQCAAVSK
+2195 
-2209 IVYYEKGKSEPTTED
+2209 GK
-2224 FKPLEKDSAALAV
+2224 
-2237 SDGILSVEP
+2237 
-2246 AVGSQVTITVQAKA
+2246 
-2260 GYYEPRIKPGAIPG
+2260 
-2274 MTFSAPVVAKLE
+2274 
-2286 EDPKSYYGTA
+2286 
-2296 QYTFTMPDSKVD
+2296 
-2308 LTGVLTAK
+2308 
-2316 EAPTVTLNFKHEN
+2316 
-2329 MFLKNNL
+2329 
-2336 TQMSYKPYIQEKGIK
+2336 
-2351 FLTKPRTVTCKPITE
+2351 
-2366 TGGVFH
+2366 
-2372 IQPGAEVEILLT
+2372 
-2384 RSDPYQTSGGTYYH
+2384 
-2398 KLAGITVTPESADI
+2398 
-2412 SNLKID
+2412 
-2418 RFPGVDS
+2418 
-2425 DKHNNANKNQVT
+2425 
-2437 FTMGTQNITVTVP
+2437 
-2450 KQDP
+2450 

>member
-149 YIYTKY
+149 YIYTRY
-155 SKNDKIFVATDGNKD
+155 SENDKIFVAADGNKD

-228 YLQSKVNQK
+228 YLQSKVNEK

-242 KDPKLDPAEL
+242 RDPSKDSANL

-266 SELQTAMEKEKTAL
+266 SGLQTAMEKEKTAL
-280 VALAN
+280 AALAN
-285 LQQYIYAQQNSYTAP
+285 LQQYIYAQQEQYKDP
-300 YQEELTWENIAA
+300 YPELTWADIAA
-312 GAETYDIAGN
+312 DAETYDIAGN
-322 EHKTGE
+322 KHKTGKD
-328 NVTSPGEAVAL
+328 VTRPWEAVAL
-339 TNLKKFIRDAG
+339 TNLKKFISDAG
-350 DVDND
+350 AVDSD
-355 VAHLQKLV
+355 VAHLRTLV

-373 SNEINDQVLHICDG
+373 SNEINNQVLHICNG
-387 QDVILDG
+387 RDVILDG

-491 SPELEGGDR
+491 SPELQGGDR

-638 DTPETPETPDTPE
+638 DTPDTPDTPEPPETPDTPG
-651 TPAAPGEGE
+651 TPAAPGEGD
-660 NGGETG
+660 TG

-736 VTAEVDPKAFEYKP
+736 VTAEVDKSEFTYEPNT
-750 DADMTAQVKIHV
+750 DMTAQVKIHV

-791 FTQEK
+791 FAQQKE
-796 DGDKTI
+796 GDKTI
-802 HWSAS
+802 HWTAS

-847 WGGMNNEKT
+847 WSGANEKT

-902 DTTGETWTGSGSF
+902 DGSGETWTGSGSF

-925 LMVDGMAYDIG
+925 LMVDGKAYDIG
-936 ESTKTLHLYLGLSA
+936 GSAKTLHLYLGLSA
-950 KVSQGLDSPLTED
+950 KVSQGLDSPLTEN
-963 YDKDNPTKVYT
+963 YDKDSPEKVYT

-990 DLKNATITYRPG
+990 GLKNAKITYRPG

-1008 ITAKLTPGSAG
+1008 IPAELTPGSAG
-1019 YYTAELPIVNPGRYV
+1019 YYTAALAIVNPGRYV
-1034 FDSIDTGGSG
+1034 FDNIDTGGSG

-1058 IPPAPPQ
+1058 IPPDAPQ
-1065 YDESSVNSLNVAGV
+1065 YDESSANNLNVEGV

-1084 EQTAYITPIRIQNSG
+1084 EQNGYIAPIRIRNSG
-1099 AVYLEAVVYNSV
+1099 AVHLDAVVYNSV
-1111 TQEYYTLSRD
+1111 TREYYTLSRD
-1121 NGLDYAA
+1121 NGLTYANE
-1128 DNGGTW
+1128 DGGTW
-1134 TLQLPTYETKN
+1134 TLQLPAYTAQN

-1184 TTSEAESYK
+1184 TTPEAENYK
-1193 AKNGL
+1193 TKNGL
-1198 TADKTFDFSPLSTE
+1198 TADKTFDFSRLSTE
-1212 VISTVQVNM
+1212 VISTVQVEM
-1221 EPGTTALGGKTAAF
+1221 TPGTTALGSKTAAF
-1235 MTQHKVADLGI
+1235 MTPHEVAELGI
-1246 AVTLRDYKGDIIPAD
+1246 AVTLRDYKGDVIPAD

-1268 HISYTAPDT
+1268 HISYTANEDASA
-1277 DEYGYAVRKDAN
+1277 YGYAVRKDAN
-1289 RTYDIPLQ
+1289 RSYDIPLQ
-1297 RGQDGRWT
+1297 RGQDGLWT
-1305 VDTAQTGG
+1305 VNAAQTGG

-1324 KVTSLELT
+1324 QVTYLELT
-1332 APKAAGA
+1332 APKAAGGA
-1339 PATKIFT
+1339 ATKRFI
-1346 PNAPDTAGIPEQY
+1346 PNAPDTAGIPERY

-1365 PSLDAVRI
+1365 PSLDAVKI
-1373 YNPHYSS
+1373 IEAKN
-1380 TEFGKGYYSY
+1380 TAQFGKDERG
-1390 YDFLKS
+1390 
-1396 FKPDAAVTVYMIE
+1396 T
-1409 KDVNGQQYA
+1409 VNGSFLAAYDPGA
-1418 IPEISVKLTM
+1418 SVKLELET
-1428 DYKDGKKAP
+1428 KDVAGYQYALVP
-1437 NGGYSWTGTTGYEH
+1437 ELAVTLELTHQGGSEANGGYTWKGATAFEH
-1451 YELTMTPNA
+1451 YTVTLQQSGENTYISPAEQPLTLLAGSYQVKGTITARGSRPKAIEGLKTVQVYSVSPTLEVKGISPSGTVQINPA
-1460 NDCYSVPE
+1460 GDIWSVPE
-1468 EVVLLAGEYE
+1468 DTLLSAVPYRGE
-1478 LQCTVTVSGEKKV
+1478 
-1491 LDELHYTIQAYSK
+1491 
-1504 RPKMTVSNIRPNE
+1504 
-1517 TVQVSRSNG
+1517 
-1526 IFTKDANAFSA
+1526 
-1537 ANRFGSDYALVYM
+1537 DYAVVYM
-1550 GYEPLGGNGRIQGKY
+1550 GYEVNRERGEYTPLVAGKPGNPVPAPGHE
-1565 KFGNN
+1565 N
-1570 SFTTDEY
+1570 
-1577 CGEYARY
+1577 EYARY
-1584 TQPVITVSM
+1584 TPPKVTLAISNLGADYPATLTLSGDDNITISHE
-1593 GNMGGSF
+1593 F
-1600 ATTLILPGD
+1600 TGD
-1609 CGSDSVTFAGD
+1609 SGTWDKISIGTVAEGTNSKYTYTDN
-1620 TGSKNFTIGQIVK
+1620 TGR
-1633 GTDSSFKTSKQHK
+1633 
-1646 GCTITYPTERAVL
+1646 TYPLVFRTQKVGGL
-1659 FGTHEITEV
+1659 FGTHTVEAVKTTV
-1668 TSVVN
+1668 
-1673 GITFRRLLEYP
+1673 GKATFTRTLTKP
-1684 VTISQTATP
+1684 VTISQQDKPVTAQKLTYTARAGVTVAMEDDWRKPIENGAAVYPLKQVTVKLTATEGYCKPRITTP
-1693 PATTIGKLSF
+1693 PAGVRNW
-1703 TVPEGMT
+1703 TVVSEMEDRAEYTFNMAFT
-1710 ATAVKTVGNGAVT
+1710 ATNLTPTVSEYPHITFSDSANASIQVTAEGKSQASGVKLKAGTPVTVTVT
-1723 SGAALAEYTNVTFT
+1723 AKKDQHQCLPRMDKPAALANWE
-1737 LNAKTGYCNPRMT
+1737 KTT
-1750 KPGGVHNW
+1750 
-1758 NVISEGAEQAVYS
+1758 
-1771 FSMPAADVAPKLT
+1771 
-1784 VVAYPKLSFT
+1784 YPT
-1794 ASSEKAAVTAAVNG
+1794 
-1808 TAVSSGVG
+1808 
-1816 VKPGDTVTLTVTA
+1816 
-1829 QRASGWCRPTLTRPI
+1829 
-1844 GLTWTEE
+1844 
-1851 KPGDY
+1851 DY
-1856 TAVYTFAMPG
+1856 EAVYTFNMP
-1866 KAVNLAAPGATQM
+1866 AENVTLAAPKTTQM
-1879 HKISWTDETAKVLR
+1879 YPIGFDPAAKLQFVGMTQSRTAGGEIALR
-1893 LTVTCANGETP
+1893 
-1904 ANGDYVIPGQKMT
+1904 NGDYAIPGRLIT
-1917 LVARAIAGTNPQ
+1917 VTAVAVGGTNPQ
-1929 VTIKGVTLS
+1929 MTVSPDTVKLV
-1938 PNTTS
+1938 PNTTD
-1943 ESVTS
+1943 EEATS
-1948 RTYTFTMPSK
+1948 RTYTFTMPKAAVTLSG
-1958 DITVEGSRVPAPV
+1958 TCTPAPV
-1971 RALTFANSTSTTAKI
+1971 RTLRYSEKGNDFARI
-1986 AAISVNG
+1986 ARVTVNG
-1993 DKTDTL
+1993 SPA
-1999 EMKNINMDVPV
+1999 EPV
-2010 GSEVEITLQPAAKTT
+2010 TAEGVSSVSAMVGAKVEITLAANDGYYAPRMPSQPVNGLTFTGPTLANVNKDPAAHYGEATY
-2025 WNDGWHSPT
+2025 S
-2034 MKAPA
+2034 
-2039 SVTDLKKVSGSYQQS
+2039 
-2054 VYCFTMPNA
+2054 FTMPKGSDTEALDLTKIAFTAKEAPKISVKKNA
-2063 EVSLEN
+2063 NS
-2069 CVSAGDAPAIKGKRL
+2069 D
-2084 DAGGYDFSVIY
+2084 GGYVMSMEMFSIAADGKESEKEEAGKFLFGGDEKILNNLTSAAPGTKLRVAVY
-2095 IMQGSYGSLKQD
+2095 SPVNWGCVNDVYLTAVGATLGERQQKDS
-2107 YWPRKAL
+2107 
-2114 PKTEGEISELWATAL
+2114 EIS
-2129 PGTVVEVKVYL
+2129 Y
-2140 DDGYDPAPVNVTAEN
+2140 Y
-2155 VTVIT
+2155 
-2160 KETGSNYKI
+2160 
-2169 FQFTM
+2169 FTM
-2174 GTEPVILNY
+2174 GTEPVMIE
-2183 SSTAIP
+2183 IHP
-2189 TEATTV
+2189 
-2195 NCNNKEVQCAAVSK
+2195 
-2209 IVYYEKGKSEPTTED
+2209 GK
-2224 FKPLEKDSAALAV
+2224 
-2237 SDGILSVEP
+2237 
-2246 AVGSQVTITVQAKA
+2246 
-2260 GYYEPRIKPGAIPG
+2260 
-2274 MTFSAPVVAKLE
+2274 
-2286 EDPKSYYGTA
+2286 
-2296 QYTFTMPDSKVD
+2296 
-2308 LTGVLTAK
+2308 
-2316 EAPTVTLNFKHEN
+2316 
-2329 MFLKNNL
+2329 
-2336 TQMSYKPYIQEKGIK
+2336 
-2351 FLTKPRTVTCKPITE
+2351 
-2366 TGGVFH
+2366 
-2372 IQPGAEVEILLT
+2372 
-2384 RSDPYQTSGGTYYH
+2384 
-2398 KLAGITVTPESADI
+2398 
-2412 SNLKID
+2412 
-2418 RFPGVDS
+2418 
-2425 DKHNNANKNQVT
+2425 
-2437 FTMGTQNITVTVP
+2437 
-2450 KQDP
+2450 

>member
-60 LSANGALEIAL
+60 LSANGVLEIAL

-149 YIYTKY
+149 YIYTRY
-155 SKNDKIFVATDGNKD
+155 SENDKIFVAADGNKD

-228 YLQSKVNQK
+228 YLQSKVNEK

-242 KDPKLDPAEL
+242 RDPNKDSANL

-266 SELQTAMEKEKTAL
+266 SGLQTAMEKEKTAL
-280 VALAN
+280 AALAN
-285 LQQYIYAQQNSYTAP
+285 LQQYIYAQQEQYKDP
-300 YQEELTWENIAA
+300 YPELTWADIAA
-312 GAETYDIAGN
+312 DAETYDIAGN
-322 EHKTGE
+322 KHKTGKD
-328 NVTSPGEAVAL
+328 VTRPWEAVAL
-339 TNLKKFIRDAG
+339 TNLKKFISDAG
-350 DVDND
+350 DVDSD
-355 VAHLQKLV
+355 VAHLRELV

-373 SNEINDQVLHICDG
+373 SKEINDQVLHICDG
-387 QDVILDG
+387 RGVMLDG

-491 SPELEGGDR
+491 SPELQGGDR

-638 DTPETPETPDTPE
+638 DTPDTPETPDTPG

-660 NGGETG
+660 TGGETG
-666 SETQLRRAI
+666 GETQLRRAI

-736 VTAEVDPKAFEYKP
+736 VTAEVCGESEFTYEPNT
-750 DADMTAQVKIHV
+750 DMTAQVKIHV

-783 TRQLPEMT
+783 TRQSPEMT
-791 FTQEK
+791 FTQQKE
-796 DGDKTI
+796 GDKTI
-802 HWSAS
+802 HWTAS

-847 WGGMNNEKT
+847 WSGANEKT

-869 AKVSFTDPTLRPQRL
+869 AKVSFTDPALRPQRL

-896 YAELHS
+896 YAELYS
-902 DTTGETWTGSGSF
+902 DGTGETWTGSGSF

-925 LMVDGMAYDIG
+925 LMVDGKAYDIG
-936 ESTKTLHLYLGLSA
+936 DSAKTLHLYLGLSA
-950 KVSQGLDSPLTED
+950 KVSQGLDSPLTEN
-963 YDKDNPTKVYT
+963 YNKDHPAKVYK
-974 RKLQVWIR
+974 RNLQVWIR

-990 DLKNATITYRPG
+990 GLKNAKITYRPG

-1008 ITAKLTPGSAG
+1008 ITAELTPGSAG
-1019 YYTAELPIVNPGRYV
+1019 YYTAELGIVNPGRYV
-1034 FDSIDTGGSG
+1034 FDNIDTGGSG

-1058 IPPAPPQ
+1058 IPPDAPQ
-1065 YDESSVNSLNVAGV
+1065 YDAENSVNKLNVEGV

-1084 EQTAYITPIRIQNSG
+1084 EQNGYIAPIRIRNSG
-1099 AVYLEAVVYNSV
+1099 AVHLEAVVYNSV
-1111 TQEYYTLSRD
+1111 TREYYTLSRD
-1121 NGLDYAA
+1121 NGLTYA
-1128 DNGGTW
+1128 NEEGGTW
-1134 TLQLPTYETKN
+1134 TLQLPAYTAEN

-1184 TTSEAESYK
+1184 TTPEAESYK
-1193 AKNGL
+1193 TKNGL
-1198 TADKTFDFSPLSTE
+1198 TADKTFDFSRLSTE
-1212 VISTVQVNM
+1212 VISTVQVEM
-1221 EPGTTALGGKTAAF
+1221 TPGTTALGSKTAAF
-1235 MTQHKVADLGI
+1235 MTRHEVADLGI

-1268 HISYTAPDT
+1268 HISYTANEDANT
-1277 DEYGYAVRKDAN
+1277 YGYAVRKDAN
-1289 RTYDIPLQ
+1289 RSYDIPLQ
-1297 RGQDGRWT
+1297 RGQDGQWT

-1324 KVTSLELT
+1324 QVTYLELT
-1332 APKAAGA
+1332 APKAAGGA
-1339 PATKIFT
+1339 ATKKFI
-1346 PNAPDTAGIPEQY
+1346 PNAPDTAGIPTQY

-1365 PSLDAVRI
+1365 PSLDAVKI
-1373 YNPHYSS
+1373 IEAKN
-1380 TEFGKGYYSY
+1380 TAQFGKDERGN
-1390 YDFLKS
+1390 
-1396 FKPDAAVTVYMIE
+1396 
-1409 KDVNGQQYA
+1409 VNGSFLAAYDPGA
-1418 IPEISVKLTM
+1418 SVKLELET
-1428 DYKDGKKAP
+1428 KDAAGYQYALVP
-1437 NGGYSWTGTTGYEH
+1437 ELAVTLELTHQGGSEANGGYTWTGTTGFERH
-1451 YELTMTPNA
+1451 TLTLQQSGEENTFTSAGQTLTLLAGSYQVQGTLTARGSAPKAITTFSPVQVYSVSPTLTVTGISPSGEIKINPA
-1460 NDCYSVPE
+1460 GDIWSVPE
-1468 EVVLLAGEYE
+1468 NQVLSAVPYRGE
-1478 LQCTVTVSGEKKV
+1478 
-1491 LDELHYTIQAYSK
+1491 
-1504 RPKMTVSNIRPNE
+1504 
-1517 TVQVSRSNG
+1517 
-1526 IFTKDANAFSA
+1526 
-1537 ANRFGSDYALVYM
+1537 DYAVVYM
-1550 GYEPLGGNGRIQGKY
+1550 EYAGKKTTQGVAYIY
-1565 KFGNN
+1565 KEQIPYNTRTGA
-1570 SFTTDEY
+1570 DH
-1577 CGEYARY
+1577 YARY
-1584 TQPVITVSM
+1584 TVPQVTLAISKLGTNYP
-1593 GNMGGSF
+1593 
-1600 ATTLILPGD
+1600 ATLTLPGD
-1609 CGSDSVTFAGD
+1609 NGTEVSHEYTKDDTWKADIGRLEVGEDATYKFKAGD
-1620 TGSKNFTIGQIVK
+1620 GKE
-1633 GTDSSFKTSKQHK
+1633 
-1646 GCTITYPTERAVL
+1646 YPVHHDTQKVGGL
-1659 FGTHEITEV
+1659 FGTHTVEAV
-1668 TSVVN
+1668 TTTVN
-1673 GITFRRLLEYP
+1673 GATFTRALTKP
-1684 VTISQTATP
+1684 VTISQPKTPVTAQKLTYTELIGVTVAVTADGTIPNGGTVEPLKQVTVKLTAT
-1693 PATTIGKLSF
+1693 
-1703 TVPEGMT
+1703 E
-1710 ATAVKTVGNGAVT
+1710 
-1723 SGAALAEYTNVTFT
+1723 
-1737 LNAKTGYCNPRMT
+1737 GYCNPRIAT
-1750 KPGGVHNW
+1750 PPAGVRSW
-1758 NVISEGAEQAVYS
+1758 
-1771 FSMPAADVAPKLT
+1771 T
-1784 VVAYPKLSFT
+1784 VVSETADRAEYTFNMPFAATNLTPTVSEYPHITFPADSAN
-1794 ASSEKAAVTAAVNG
+1794 ASIQVTAEGKAQ
-1808 TAVSSGVG
+1808 ASGVKLKAG
-1816 VKPGDTVTLTVTA
+1816 TPVTVTVTA
-1829 QRASGWCRPTLTRPI
+1829 KQDQHQCLPKLDKPAALANWEKTTYPT
-1844 GLTWTEE
+1844 
-1851 KPGDY
+1851 DY
-1856 TAVYTFAMPG
+1856 EAVYTFNMP
-1866 KAVNLAAPGATQM
+1866 AENVTLAAPKTTQM
-1879 HKISWTDETAKVLR
+1879 YPIGFDPAAKLQFYVIQTNGTGSQVTVPKDGYAIPGR
-1893 LTVTCANGETP
+1893 LITVTA
-1904 ANGDYVIPGQKMT
+1904 
-1917 LVARAIAGTNPQ
+1917 VAVGGTNPQ
-1929 VTIKGVTLS
+1929 MTVSPAAVKPV
-1938 PNTTS
+1938 PNTTD
-1943 ESVTS
+1943 EEATS
-1948 RTYTFTMPSK
+1948 RIYTFTMPQAAV
-1958 DITVEGSRVPAPV
+1958 TLGGTCTPAPV
-1971 RALTFANSTSTTAKI
+1971 RTLQYSEKGNDFARI
-1986 AAISVNG
+1986 ARVTVNG
-1993 DKTDTL
+1993 SELAPVTD
-1999 EMKNINMDVPV
+1999 NGVSSVSVPE
-2010 GSEVEITLQPAAKTT
+2010 GSEVEITLQANTNQGIYDTTRLAYGGSGANGKPVVAYYDPRMPSLEVNGLTFTGPTLADVDKDSAAHYGEATYSFIVPK
-2025 WNDGWHSPT
+2025 GS
-2034 MKAPA
+2034 
-2039 SVTDLKKVSGSYQQS
+2039 SG
-2054 VYCFTMPNA
+2054 A
-2063 EVSLEN
+2063 EVLDMTGIAFNATEAPVVTLYCKNWNGTAFDPLSFGRINSFGKGTHDAEVEEVQLAWSL
-2069 CVSAGDAPAIKGKRL
+2069 P
-2084 DAGGYDFSVIY
+2084 Y
-2095 IMQGSYGSLKQD
+2095 QLKPQKQFC
-2107 YWPRKAL
+2107 Y
-2114 PKTEGEISELWATAL
+2114 AL
-2129 PGTVVEVKVYL
+2129 PGTQVRIEAFMASGYKLGSVKFSSEDVEL
-2140 DDGYDPAPVNVTAEN
+2140 QE
-2155 VTVIT
+2155 
-2160 KETGSNYKI
+2160 
-2169 FQFTM
+2169 M
-2174 GTEPVILNY
+2174 
-2183 SSTAIP
+2183 
-2189 TEATTV
+2189 EAV
-2195 NCNNKEVQCAAVSK
+2195 
-2209 IVYYEKGKSEPTTED
+2209 
-2224 FKPLEKDSAALAV
+2224 DSWERY
-2237 SDGILSVEP
+2237 I
-2246 AVGSQVTITVQAKA
+2246 
-2260 GYYEPRIKPGAIPG
+2260 
-2274 MTFSAPVVAKLE
+2274 
-2286 EDPKSYYGTA
+2286 
-2296 QYTFTMPDSKVD
+2296 FTMPTKN
-2308 LTGVLTAK
+2308 
-2316 EAPTVTLNFKHEN
+2316 VTIYFE
-2329 MFLKNNL
+2329 
-2336 TQMSYKPYIQEKGIK
+2336 
-2351 FLTKPRTVTCKPITE
+2351 
-2366 TGGVFH
+2366 
-2372 IQPGAEVEILLT
+2372 
-2384 RSDPYQTSGGTYYH
+2384 GGT
-2398 KLAGITVTPESADI
+2398 
-2412 SNLKID
+2412 
-2418 RFPGVDS
+2418 
-2425 DKHNNANKNQVT
+2425 
-2437 FTMGTQNITVTVP
+2437 P
-2450 KQDP
+2450 K

>member
-155 SKNDKIFVATDGNKD
+155 SEDDKIFVATDGNKD

-228 YLQSKVNQK
+228 YLQSKVNEK

-242 KDPKLDPAEL
+242 RDPSKDSANL

-266 SELQTAMEKEKTAL
+266 SGLQTAMEKEKTAL

-285 LQQYIYAQQNSYTAP
+285 LQQYIYAQQEQYKEP
-300 YQEELTWENIAA
+300 YPELTWADIAA
-312 GAETYDIAGN
+312 DAETYDIAGKD
-322 EHKTGE
+322 HKTGKD
-328 NVTSPGEAVAL
+328 VTHPREAVAL
-339 TNLKKFIRDAG
+339 TNLKKFISDAG
-350 DVDND
+350 DVDSD
-355 VAHLQKLV
+355 VAHLRTLV

-373 SNEINDQVLHICDG
+373 SNEINDQVLHICNG
-387 QDVILDG
+387 RDVILDG

-491 SPELEGGDR
+491 SPELQGGDR

-638 DTPETPETPDTPE
+638 DTPEPPETPDTPE

-736 VTAEVDPKAFEYKP
+736 VTAEVDKNAFEYKP
-750 DADMTAQVKIHV
+750 DTDMTAQVKIHV

-796 DGDKTI
+796 EGDKTI
-802 HWSAS
+802 HWTAS
-807 HKFTTPGTYYL
+807 HTFTTPGTYYL

-847 WGGMNNEKT
+847 WDGMNNEKT

-869 AKVSFTDPTLRPQRL
+869 AKVSFTDDTLRPQRL

-925 LMVDGMAYDIG
+925 LMVDGMAYDIN
-936 ESTKTLHLYLGLSA
+936 ESAKTLHLYLGLSA

-963 YDKDNPTKVYT
+963 YDKDNPKKVYT

-990 DLKNATITYRPG
+990 GLENASITYRPG

-1065 YDESSVNSLNVAGV
+1065 YDESSANSLNVKGV

-1111 TQEYYTLSRD
+1111 TGNYYTLSSRD
-1121 NGLDYAA
+1121 NGLTYAT
-1128 DNGGTW
+1128 DGGGTW
-1134 TLQLPTYETKN
+1134 TLQLPAYETKN
-1145 GQQRVDGVWQ
+1145 GQQRVDGAWQ
-1155 LVCLKLSNCYDGT
+1155 LVCLKLSGCYDGT

-1184 TTSEAESYK
+1184 TTPEAESYK
-1193 AKNGL
+1193 AQNGL

-1221 EPGTTALGGKTAAF
+1221 EPGTTALGDKNAAF
-1235 MTQHKVADLGI
+1235 MTQYEVANLGI
-1246 AVTLRDYKGDIIPAD
+1246 AVTLCDYKGDIIPAD

-1268 HISYTAPDT
+1268 HISYTANEENANT
-1277 DEYGYAVRKDAN
+1277 YGYAVRKDAN

-1297 RGQDGRWT
+1297 RGKDGRWT
-1305 VDTAQTGG
+1305 VDTAQTVGK
-1313 NGYIWQYVGAY
+1313 GYIWQYVGAY
-1324 KVTSLELT
+1324 QVTSLELT
-1332 APKAAGA
+1332 VHKAVGGT
-1339 PATKIFT
+1339 ATKKFT
-1346 PNAPDTAGIPEQY
+1346 PNAPDTTGIPTQY
-1359 TVTSAA
+1359 TVTSAP
-1365 PSLDAVRI
+1365 PSLDAVKI

-1396 FKPDAAVTVYMIE
+1396 FKPDATVTVHMIE

-1460 NDCYSVPE
+1460 NDRYSVPE

-1478 LQCTVTVSGEKKV
+1478 LQCTVTVSGEKKE
-1491 LDELHYTIQAYSK
+1491 LDELHYTIQAYSE

-1550 GYEPLGGNGRIQGKY
+1550 GYEPLGGNGSFQGKY
-1565 KFGNN
+1565 KYGNN
-1570 SFTTDEY
+1570 SFTTNEH

-1593 GNMGGSF
+1593 GDMGGSF
-1600 ATTLILPGD
+1600 ATTLTLPGD
-1609 CGSDSVTFAGD
+1609 CGTDSVTFAGD
-1620 TGSKNFTIGQIVK
+1620 TGSKVFAIGQIVK
-1633 GTDSSFKTSKQHK
+1633 GTDSSFKTSQQRA

-1673 GITFRRLLEYP
+1673 GITFRRLLKYP

-1693 PATTIGKLSF
+1693 PATTTGKLSF

-1723 SGAALAEYTNVTFT
+1723 SGTALAEYTNVTFT

-1750 KPGGVHNW
+1750 KPSGVHNW

-1829 QRASGWCRPTLTRPI
+1829 QRESGWCRPTLTRPF

-1948 RTYTFTMPSK
+1948 RTYTFTMPNK

-1986 AAISVNG
+1986 AAISVDG

-1999 EMKNINMDVPV
+1999 EMKNIDMDVPV
-2010 GSEVEITLQPAAKTT
+2010 GSTVEITLQPAAKTK
-2025 WNDGWHSPT
+2025 WNDGWYSPT
-2034 MKAPA
+2034 MKAPV

-2054 VYCFTMPNA
+2054 VYRFTMPA
-2063 EVSLEN
+2063 AAVSLEN
-2069 CVSAGDAPAIKGKRL
+2069 CVSAIPAPEMCVTRL
-2084 DAGGYDFSVIY
+2084 DRSCGFTLCYWDKYYD
-2095 IMQGSYGSLKQD
+2095 
-2107 YWPRKAL
+2107 
-2114 PKTEGEISELWATAL
+2114 KTEELPYRFINMNLYAVGERSSTVLTPL
-2129 PGTVVEVKVYL
+2129 PGTTVELHVPAL
-2140 DDGYDPAPVNVTAEN
+2140 DGYDVTSLQVTGDT
-2155 VTVIT
+2155 VTVT
-2160 KETGSNYKI
+2160 PTGEYDINSDGVTWRKV
-2169 FQFTM
+2169 FRFTM
-2174 GTEPVILNY
+2174 GTEPVML
-2183 SSTAIP
+2183 
-2189 TEATTV
+2189 
-2195 NCNNKEVQCAAVSK
+2195 
-2209 IVYYEKGKSEPTTED
+2209 
-2224 FKPLEKDSAALAV
+2224 
-2237 SDGILSVEP
+2237 
-2246 AVGSQVTITVQAKA
+2246 
-2260 GYYEPRIKPGAIPG
+2260 
-2274 MTFSAPVVAKLE
+2274 TFSGAVK
-2286 EDPKSYYGTA
+2286 
-2296 QYTFTMPDSKVD
+2296 
-2308 LTGVLTAK
+2308 TG
-2316 EAPTVTLNFKHEN
+2316 
-2329 MFLKNNL
+2329 
-2336 TQMSYKPYIQEKGIK
+2336 
-2351 FLTKPRTVTCKPITE
+2351 
-2366 TGGVFH
+2366 
-2372 IQPGAEVEILLT
+2372 
-2384 RSDPYQTSGGTYYH
+2384 
-2398 KLAGITVTPESADI
+2398 
-2412 SNLKID
+2412 
-2418 RFPGVDS
+2418 
-2425 DKHNNANKNQVT
+2425 
-2437 FTMGTQNITVTVP
+2437 
-2450 KQDP
+2450 

>member
-149 YIYTKY
+149 YIYTRY
-155 SKNDKIFVATDGNKD
+155 SENDKIFVAADGNKD

-192 VKYKAVMAA
+192 VRYKAVMAA

-228 YLQSKVNQK
+228 YLQSKVNEK

-242 KDPKLDPAEL
+242 RDPSKDSANL

-266 SELQTAMEKEKTAL
+266 SGLQTAMEKEKTAL

-285 LQQYIYAQQNSYTAP
+285 LQQYIYAQQEQYKDP
-300 YQEELTWENIAA
+300 YPELTWADIAA
-312 GAETYDIAGN
+312 DAETYDIAGKD
-322 EHKTGE
+322 HKTGKD
-328 NVTSPGEAVAL
+328 VTHPGEAVAL
-339 TNLKKFIRDAG
+339 TNLKKFISDAG
-350 DVDND
+350 DVDSD
-355 VAHLQKLV
+355 VAHLRELV
-363 EKTKQGQKVY
+363 ERTKQGKKVY
-373 SNEINDQVLHICDG
+373 SNEINDQVLHICNG
-387 QDVILDG
+387 RDVILDG

-491 SPELEGGDR
+491 SPELQGGDR

-607 DTENYYALNGR
+607 ATENYYALNGR

-630 MTVPGDAP
+630 MTVPGETP

-660 NGGETG
+660 TGGETG

-702 LSSGDIKGQLNLQ
+702 LSSRDIKGQLNLQ

-736 VTAEVDPKAFEYKP
+736 VTAEVNPIEFTYEP
-750 DADMTAQVKIHV
+750 NTDMTVQVKIHV

-802 HWSAS
+802 HWTAS

-831 EPAKVVVSGF
+831 ESAKVVVSGF

-847 WGGMNNEKT
+847 WDGMNNEKT

-869 AKVSFTDPTLRPQRL
+869 AKVSFTDPALQPQRL

-902 DTTGETWTGSGSF
+902 DGSGETWTGSGSF

-963 YDKDNPTKVYT
+963 YDKDNPAKVYT

-990 DLKNATITYRPG
+990 GLKNATITYRPG

-1058 IPPAPPQ
+1058 IPPAPP
-1065 YDESSVNSLNVAGV
+1065 
-1079 QYALL
+1079 
-1084 EQTAYITPIRIQNSG
+1084 
-1099 AVYLEAVVYNSV
+1099 
-1111 TQEYYTLSRD
+1111 
-1121 NGLDYAA
+1121 
-1128 DNGGTW
+1128 
-1134 TLQLPTYETKN
+1134 
-1145 GQQRVDGVWQ
+1145 
-1155 LVCLKLSNCYDGT
+1155 
-1168 DKVVLRDAAN
+1168 
-1178 PIVWLG
+1178 
-1184 TTSEAESYK
+1184 
-1193 AKNGL
+1193 
-1198 TADKTFDFSPLSTE
+1198 
-1212 VISTVQVNM
+1212 
-1221 EPGTTALGGKTAAF
+1221 
-1235 MTQHKVADLGI
+1235 
-1246 AVTLRDYKGDIIPAD
+1246 
-1261 KLTGATL
+1261 
-1268 HISYTAPDT
+1268 
-1277 DEYGYAVRKDAN
+1277 
-1289 RTYDIPLQ
+1289 
-1297 RGQDGRWT
+1297 
-1305 VDTAQTGG
+1305 
-1313 NGYIWQYVGAY
+1313 
-1324 KVTSLELT
+1324 
-1332 APKAAGA
+1332 
-1339 PATKIFT
+1339 
-1346 PNAPDTAGIPEQY
+1346 
-1359 TVTSAA
+1359 
-1365 PSLDAVRI
+1365 
-1373 YNPHYSS
+1373 
-1380 TEFGKGYYSY
+1380 
-1390 YDFLKS
+1390 
-1396 FKPDAAVTVYMIE
+1396 
-1409 KDVNGQQYA
+1409 
-1418 IPEISVKLTM
+1418 
-1428 DYKDGKKAP
+1428 
-1437 NGGYSWTGTTGYEH
+1437 
-1451 YELTMTPNA
+1451 
-1460 NDCYSVPE
+1460 
-1468 EVVLLAGEYE
+1468 
-1478 LQCTVTVSGEKKV
+1478 
-1491 LDELHYTIQAYSK
+1491 
-1504 RPKMTVSNIRPNE
+1504 
-1517 TVQVSRSNG
+1517 
-1526 IFTKDANAFSA
+1526 
-1537 ANRFGSDYALVYM
+1537 
-1550 GYEPLGGNGRIQGKY
+1550 
-1565 KFGNN
+1565 
-1570 SFTTDEY
+1570 
-1577 CGEYARY
+1577 
-1584 TQPVITVSM
+1584 
-1593 GNMGGSF
+1593 
-1600 ATTLILPGD
+1600 
-1609 CGSDSVTFAGD
+1609 
-1620 TGSKNFTIGQIVK
+1620 
-1633 GTDSSFKTSKQHK
+1633 
-1646 GCTITYPTERAVL
+1646 
-1659 FGTHEITEV
+1659 
-1668 TSVVN
+1668 
-1673 GITFRRLLEYP
+1673 
-1684 VTISQTATP
+1684 
-1693 PATTIGKLSF
+1693 
-1703 TVPEGMT
+1703 
-1710 ATAVKTVGNGAVT
+1710 
-1723 SGAALAEYTNVTFT
+1723 
-1737 LNAKTGYCNPRMT
+1737 
-1750 KPGGVHNW
+1750 
-1758 NVISEGAEQAVYS
+1758 
-1771 FSMPAADVAPKLT
+1771 
-1784 VVAYPKLSFT
+1784 
-1794 ASSEKAAVTAAVNG
+1794 
-1808 TAVSSGVG
+1808 
-1816 VKPGDTVTLTVTA
+1816 
-1829 QRASGWCRPTLTRPI
+1829 
-1844 GLTWTEE
+1844 
-1851 KPGDY
+1851 
-1856 TAVYTFAMPG
+1856 
-1866 KAVNLAAPGATQM
+1866 
-1879 HKISWTDETAKVLR
+1879 
-1893 LTVTCANGETP
+1893 
-1904 ANGDYVIPGQKMT
+1904 
-1917 LVARAIAGTNPQ
+1917 
-1929 VTIKGVTLS
+1929 
-1938 PNTTS
+1938 
-1943 ESVTS
+1943 
-1948 RTYTFTMPSK
+1948 
-1958 DITVEGSRVPAPV
+1958 
-1971 RALTFANSTSTTAKI
+1971 
-1986 AAISVNG
+1986 
-1993 DKTDTL
+1993 
-1999 EMKNINMDVPV
+1999 
-2010 GSEVEITLQPAAKTT
+2010 
-2025 WNDGWHSPT
+2025 
-2034 MKAPA
+2034 
-2039 SVTDLKKVSGSYQQS
+2039 
-2054 VYCFTMPNA
+2054 
-2063 EVSLEN
+2063 
-2069 CVSAGDAPAIKGKRL
+2069 
-2084 DAGGYDFSVIY
+2084 
-2095 IMQGSYGSLKQD
+2095 
-2107 YWPRKAL
+2107 
-2114 PKTEGEISELWATAL
+2114 
-2129 PGTVVEVKVYL
+2129 
-2140 DDGYDPAPVNVTAEN
+2140 
-2155 VTVIT
+2155 
-2160 KETGSNYKI
+2160 
-2169 FQFTM
+2169 
-2174 GTEPVILNY
+2174 
-2183 SSTAIP
+2183 
-2189 TEATTV
+2189 
-2195 NCNNKEVQCAAVSK
+2195 
-2209 IVYYEKGKSEPTTED
+2209 
-2224 FKPLEKDSAALAV
+2224 
-2237 SDGILSVEP
+2237 
-2246 AVGSQVTITVQAKA
+2246 
-2260 GYYEPRIKPGAIPG
+2260 
-2274 MTFSAPVVAKLE
+2274 
-2286 EDPKSYYGTA
+2286 
-2296 QYTFTMPDSKVD
+2296 
-2308 LTGVLTAK
+2308 
-2316 EAPTVTLNFKHEN
+2316 
-2329 MFLKNNL
+2329 
-2336 TQMSYKPYIQEKGIK
+2336 
-2351 FLTKPRTVTCKPITE
+2351 
-2366 TGGVFH
+2366 
-2372 IQPGAEVEILLT
+2372 
-2384 RSDPYQTSGGTYYH
+2384 
-2398 KLAGITVTPESADI
+2398 
-2412 SNLKID
+2412 
-2418 RFPGVDS
+2418 
-2425 DKHNNANKNQVT
+2425 
-2437 FTMGTQNITVTVP
+2437 
-2450 KQDP
+2450 

>member
-155 SKNDKIFVATDGNKD
+155 SENDKIFVAADGSQD
-170 YGVRAISSYKAQTTG
+170 YGVRAISSYKTQTTG
-185 ETASAYE
+185 ATASAYE

-228 YLQSKVNQK
+228 YLQSKVNEK

-242 KDPKLDPAEL
+242 RDPSKDSANL

-266 SELQTAMEKEKTAL
+266 SGLQTAMEKEKTAL
-280 VALAN
+280 AALAN
-285 LQQYIYAQQNSYTAP
+285 LQQYIYAQQNNYKAP
-300 YQEELTWENIAA
+300 YPELTWADIAA
-312 GAETYDIAGN
+312 DPETYDIAGN
-322 EHKTGE
+322 KHKTGKE
-328 NVTSPGEAVAL
+328 ITSPWEAVAL
-339 TNLKKFIRDAG
+339 TNLKKFISDAQS
-350 DVDND
+350 VDSD
-355 VAHLQKLV
+355 VAHLQELV
-363 EKTKQGQKVY
+363 ERTKQGKKVY
-373 SNEINDQVLHICDG
+373 SNDINDQVLHICNG
-387 QDVILDG
+387 RDVILDG

-420 GSGILRD
+420 GKGILRD

-450 RAPVHVEVYIKV
+450 RAPVHVDVYTSP
-462 GDAWVIDMTACLST
+462 GAAWVIDMTACLST

-491 SPELEGGDR
+491 SPELAGGDR

-638 DTPETPETPDTPE
+638 ETPDTPE
-651 TPAAPGEGE
+651 TPETLGEGD
-660 NGGETG
+660 TG
-666 SETQLRRAI
+666 SDTQLRRAI

-736 VTAEVDPKAFEYKP
+736 VTAEVNKSEFTYEPN
-750 DADMTAQVKIHV
+750 ADMTAQVKIHV

-796 DGDKTI
+796 EGDKTI
-802 HWSAS
+802 HWTAS
-807 HKFTTPGTYYL
+807 QTFTTPGTYYL

-841 TVNSVT
+841 TVQSVT
-847 WGGMNNEKT
+847 WGGANEKT

-869 AKVSFTDPTLRPQRL
+869 AKVSFTDPALRPQRL

-902 DTTGETWTGSGSF
+902 DGSGETWTGSGSF

-925 LMVDGMAYDIG
+925 LMVDGKAYDIG
-936 ESTKTLHLYLGLSA
+936 GDAKTLHLYLGLSA
-950 KVSQGLDSPLTED
+950 KVSQWLDSPLTEN
-963 YDKDNPTKVYT
+963 YDKDNPAKVYT

-990 DLKNATITYRPG
+990 GLEKAKITYRPG

-1008 ITAKLTPGSAG
+1008 ITADLTPGSAG
-1019 YYTAELPIVNPGRYV
+1019 YYTAALGIVNPGRYV

-1058 IPPAPPQ
+1058 IPPDAPQ
-1065 YDESSVNSLNVAGV
+1065 YDESSANNLNVDGV

-1084 EQTAYITPIRIQNSG
+1084 EQNGYIAPIRIRNSG
-1099 AVYLEAVVYNSV
+1099 AVHLEAVVYNSV
-1111 TQEYYTLSRD
+1111 TGNYYTLSRD
-1121 NGLDYAA
+1121 NGLTYAA
-1128 DNGGTW
+1128 ENDGTW
-1134 TLQLPTYETKN
+1134 TLQLPAYTAEN
-1145 GQQRVDGVWQ
+1145 GQQRVDGAWQ

-1184 TTSEAESYK
+1184 TTPEAESYK
-1193 AKNGL
+1193 TKNGL

-1212 VISTVQVNM
+1212 VISTVQVEM
-1221 EPGTTALGGKTAAF
+1221 TPGTTALGDKNAAF
-1235 MTQHKVADLGI
+1235 MTPHKVADLGI
-1246 AVTLRDYKGDIIPAD
+1246 AVTLRDYKGAIIPAD
-1261 KLTGATL
+1261 KLTEAIL
-1268 HISYTAPDT
+1268 HISYTANQDANT
-1277 DEYGYAVRKDAN
+1277 YGYAVRKDAN

-1297 RGQDGRWT
+1297 RDENGRWT
-1305 VDTAQTGG
+1305 VNAAETGE

-1324 KVTSLELT
+1324 QVTSLELT
-1332 APKAAGA
+1332 APKAAGGT
-1339 PATKIFT
+1339 ATKRFT
-1346 PNAPDTAGIPEQY
+1346 PNAPDTAGIPTQY

-1365 PSLDAVRI
+1365 PSLDAVKI
-1373 YNPHYSS
+1373 IEAKN
-1380 TEFGKGYYSY
+1380 TAQFGKTPGG
-1390 YDFLKS
+1390 
-1396 FKPDAAVTVYMIE
+1396 T
-1409 KDVNGQQYA
+1409 VNGSFLAAYDPGA
-1418 IPEISVKLTM
+1418 SVKLELET
-1428 DYKDGKKAP
+1428 KDAAGYQYALVPELAVKLELTHQGGSEA
-1437 NGGYSWTGTTGYEH
+1437 NGGYTWTGTTGFEH
-1451 YELTMTPNA
+1451 HALTLQQSGEENTFTSAGQPPLTLLAGSYQVQGTITARGSAPKAITTFSPVQVYSVSPTLTVKSISPNGTVQINPA
-1460 NDCYSVPE
+1460 GDIWSVPE
-1468 EVVLLAGEYE
+1468 NQVLSGKPYYGTDHAVVYMEYE
-1478 LQCTVTVSGEKKV
+1478 V
-1491 LDELHYTIQAYSK
+1491 
-1504 RPKMTVSNIRPNE
+1504 
-1517 TVQVSRSNG
+1517 
-1526 IFTKDANAFSA
+1526 
-1537 ANRFGSDYALVYM
+1537 NR
-1550 GYEPLGGNGRIQGKY
+1550 ERGKY
-1565 KFGNN
+1565 TPLVAGKPGLPVSAPGHEN
-1570 SFTTDEY
+1570 
-1577 CGEYARY
+1577 EYARY
-1584 TQPVITVSM
+1584 TPPKVTLAISNLGADYPATLTLSGDDNITISHEFTGDSGTWDKIPIGTVAEGTNSKYTYTDNT
-1593 GNMGGSF
+1593 GKIYPLVFRTQKVGG
-1600 ATTLILPGD
+1600 
-1609 CGSDSVTFAGD
+1609 
-1620 TGSKNFTIGQIVK
+1620 
-1633 GTDSSFKTSKQHK
+1633 
-1646 GCTITYPTERAVL
+1646 L
-1659 FGTHEITEV
+1659 FGTHTVEAV
-1668 TSVVN
+1668 TTMVN
-1673 GITFRRLLEYP
+1673 GATFTRALTKP
-1684 VTISQTATP
+1684 VTISQPKTPVTAQTLTYTAPAGVTVAMEYDRWTPIENGAAVYPLKQVTVKLTAAAGYCKPRIATP
-1693 PATTIGKLSF
+1693 PAGVRSW
-1703 TVPEGMT
+1703 TVVSETADRAEYTFNMPFT
-1710 ATAVKTVGNGAVT
+1710 ATNLTPSVSEYPHITFPADSDNAAIQVTAEGKAQASGVKLKAGTPVTVTVT
-1723 SGAALAEYTNVTFT
+1723 AKQDQHQCLPRMDKPAALANWE
-1737 LNAKTGYCNPRMT
+1737 KTT
-1750 KPGGVHNW
+1750 
-1758 NVISEGAEQAVYS
+1758 
-1771 FSMPAADVAPKLT
+1771 
-1784 VVAYPKLSFT
+1784 YPT
-1794 ASSEKAAVTAAVNG
+1794 
-1808 TAVSSGVG
+1808 
-1816 VKPGDTVTLTVTA
+1816 
-1829 QRASGWCRPTLTRPI
+1829 
-1844 GLTWTEE
+1844 
-1851 KPGDY
+1851 DY
-1856 TAVYTFAMPG
+1856 EAVYTFNMPEEN
-1866 KAVNLAAPGATQM
+1866 VTLAAPKTTQM
-1879 HKISWTDETAKVLR
+1879 YPIGFDPAAKLQFVGMTQSR
-1893 LTVTCANGETP
+1893 AAGGEI
-1904 ANGDYVIPGQKMT
+1904 ALQNGDYAIPGRLIT
-1917 LVARAIAGTNPQ
+1917 VTAVAVGGTNPQ
-1929 VTIKGVTLS
+1929 MTVSPAAVKPV
-1938 PNTTS
+1938 PNTTG
-1943 ESVTS
+1943 EEATS
-1948 RTYTFTMPSK
+1948 RIYTFTMPQAAVTLSG
-1958 DITVEGSRVPAPV
+1958 TCTPAPV
-1971 RALTFANSTSTTAKI
+1971 RTLRYSTAGNDFARI
-1986 AAISVNG
+1986 ARVTVNG
-1993 DKTDTL
+1993 SEL
-1999 EMKNINMDVPV
+1999 VPV
-2010 GSEVEITLQPAAKTT
+2010 TDNGVSSVSVPEGSEVKITLQANTNQGKYDTTRLTYGGTGANGKPVAAYYDPRMPSLEVNGLTFTGPTLADVDEDPAAHYGEATYSFIVPK
-2025 WNDGWHSPT
+2025 GS
-2034 MKAPA
+2034 
-2039 SVTDLKKVSGSYQQS
+2039 SG
-2054 VYCFTMPNA
+2054 A
-2063 EVSLEN
+2063 EVL
-2069 CVSAGDAPAIKGKRL
+2069 
-2084 DAGGYDFSVIY
+2084 
-2095 IMQGSYGSLKQD
+2095 
-2107 YWPRKAL
+2107 
-2114 PKTEGEISELWATAL
+2114 
-2129 PGTVVEVKVYL
+2129 
-2140 DDGYDPAPVNVTAEN
+2140 
-2155 VTVIT
+2155 
-2160 KETGSNYKI
+2160 
-2169 FQFTM
+2169 
-2174 GTEPVILNY
+2174 
-2183 SSTAIP
+2183 
-2189 TEATTV
+2189 
-2195 NCNNKEVQCAAVSK
+2195 
-2209 IVYYEKGKSEPTTED
+2209 
-2224 FKPLEKDSAALAV
+2224 
-2237 SDGILSVEP
+2237 
-2246 AVGSQVTITVQAKA
+2246 
-2260 GYYEPRIKPGAIPG
+2260 
-2274 MTFSAPVVAKLE
+2274 
-2286 EDPKSYYGTA
+2286 
-2296 QYTFTMPDSKVD
+2296 D
-2308 LTGVLTAK
+2308 LTGIAFNAK
-2316 EAPTVTLNFKHEN
+2316 EAPVVTLYC
-2329 MFLKNNL
+2329 KNWNGTAFDPPSL
-2336 TQMSYKPYIQEKGIK
+2336 GRINSFGKG
-2351 FLTKPRTVTCKPITE
+2351 TYD
-2366 TGGVFH
+2366 
-2372 IQPGAEVEILLT
+2372 AEVEEVQLAWSLQAYLKPQKKLCYVLPGTQVRIEAFIMSGYKLGSVKFSSEDVELQEIEAVGRKERYIFT
-2384 RSDPYQTSGGTYYH
+2384 MPTKNVTIYFEGGT
-2398 KLAGITVTPESADI
+2398 PE
-2412 SNLKID
+2412 
-2418 RFPGVDS
+2418 
-2425 DKHNNANKNQVT
+2425 
-2437 FTMGTQNITVTVP
+2437 
-2450 KQDP
+2450 

>member
-85 AAFDEALTA
+85 AAFDEALTV

-155 SKNDKIFVATDGNKD
+155 SEDDEIFVATDGNKD

-228 YLQSKVNQK
+228 YLQSKVNEK

-242 KDPKLDPAEL
+242 RDPNKDSANL

-266 SELQTAMEKEKTAL
+266 SGLQTAMEKEKTAL

-285 LQQYIYAQQNSYTAP
+285 LQQYIYAQQEHYKDTYT
-300 YQEELTWENIAA
+300 ELTWENITAD
-312 GAETYDIAGN
+312 AETYDIAGN
-322 EHKTGE
+322 KHKTGKD
-328 NVTSPGEAVAL
+328 VTRPGEAVAL
-339 TNLKKFIRDAG
+339 TNLKKFISDAG
-350 DVDND
+350 DVDSD
-355 VAHLQKLV
+355 VAHLRELV

-373 SNEINDQVLHICDG
+373 SNEINDQVLHICNG
-387 QDVILDG
+387 RDVILDG

-491 SPELEGGDR
+491 SPELQGGDR

-660 NGGETG
+660 TG

-723 TLGDSD
+723 TLGDSN

-736 VTAEVDPKAFEYKP
+736 VTAEVDKSNFEYNPAP

-783 TRQLPEMT
+783 TRQPEMT
-791 FTQEK
+791 FTQQK

-802 HWSAS
+802 YWTAS
-807 HKFTTPGTYYL
+807 HTFTTPGTYYL

-847 WGGMNNEKT
+847 WSGANEKT

-869 AKVSFTDPTLRPQRL
+869 AKVSFTDPTLQPQRL

-902 DTTGETWTGSGSF
+902 DGRGETWTGSGSF

-925 LMVDGMAYDIG
+925 LMVDGRAYDIG
-936 ESTKTLHLYLGLSA
+936 ESAKTLHLYLGLSA

-963 YDKDNPTKVYT
+963 YDKDHPEKVYT

-990 DLKNATITYRPG
+990 GLKDATITYRPG

-1065 YDESSVNSLNVAGV
+1065 YDAENSFNSLNVKGV

-1084 EQTAYITPIRIQNSG
+1084 EQTAYITPIRIRNSG
-1099 AVYLEAVVYNSV
+1099 AVDLEAVVYNSV
-1111 TQEYYTLSRD
+1111 KQEYYTLLSRD
-1121 NGLDYAA
+1121 KGLDYAA

-1134 TLQLPTYETKN
+1134 TLQLPTYKAEN

-1184 TTSEAESYK
+1184 TTPEAESYK

-1198 TADKTFDFSPLSTE
+1198 TADKTFDFSRLSTE

-1221 EPGTTALGGKTAAF
+1221 EPGTTARGGKTAPF
-1235 MTQHKVADLGI
+1235 MTQHEVADLGI
-1246 AVTLRDYKGDIIPAD
+1246 AVTLYDYKGDIIPAD
-1261 KLTGATL
+1261 KLTEATL
-1268 HISYTAPDT
+1268 HIRYTAPKAAN
-1277 DEYGYAVRKDAN
+1277 YGYAVRKDAN

-1297 RGQDGRWT
+1297 RGQDGQWT
-1305 VDTAQTGG
+1305 VNAAQTGG

-1324 KVTSLELT
+1324 QVTSLELT

-1339 PATKIFT
+1339 PATKRFT
-1346 PNAPDTAGIPEQY
+1346 SNAPDTTGIPTQY
-1359 TVTSAA
+1359 TVTSAP
-1365 PSLDAVRI
+1365 PSLDAVEI
-1373 YNPHYSS
+1373 YNPHYYS
-1380 TEFGKGYYSY
+1380 TEFGKGYYNY

-1396 FKPDAAVTVYMIE
+1396 FRPDAAVTVYMIE
-1409 KDVNGQQYA
+1409 KDINGQQYA
-1418 IPEISVKLTM
+1418 VPEISVKLTM

-1437 NGGYSWTGTTGYEH
+1437 NGGYSWTGDTGYEH
-1451 YELTMTPNA
+1451 YELTMTPND

-1478 LQCTVTVSGEKKV
+1478 LQCTVTVSGEKKE

-1504 RPKMTVSNIRPNE
+1504 RPKMTISSIRPNE

-1537 ANRFGSDYALVYM
+1537 ANRFGRDYALVYM
-1550 GYEPLGGNGRIQGKY
+1550 GYEPLGGNGSIQGKY

-1570 SFTTDEY
+1570 SFATDEH
-1577 CGEYARY
+1577 CEEYARY
-1584 TQPVITVSM
+1584 TQPIITVSM
-1593 GNMGGSF
+1593 GDMGGSF
-1600 ATTLILPGD
+1600 ATTLTLPGD
-1609 CGSDSVTFAGD
+1609 CGTDSVTFAKD
-1620 TGSKNFTIGQIVK
+1620 NDSKNFTIGQIVK
-1633 GTDSSFKTSKQHK
+1633 GTDSSFKTSRQHA

-1693 PATTIGKLSF
+1693 PAATMGKLRF
-1703 TVPEGMT
+1703 TVPEGIT

-1723 SGAALAEYTNVTFT
+1723 SGMALAEYTNVTFT
-1737 LNAKTGYCNPRMT
+1737 LNAKTGYYNPRMT

-1784 VVAYPKLSFT
+1784 VAAYPKLSFK
-1794 ASSEKAAVTAAVNG
+1794 ANSEKAAVTAAVNG

-1829 QRASGWCRPTLTRPI
+1829 QRASGWCRPTLTRPM

-1879 HKISWTDETAKVLR
+1879 HTISWTAETAKVLR
-1893 LTVTCANGETP
+1893 LAVTCANGETP
-1904 ANGDYVIPGQKMT
+1904 ANGGYVIPGQKMT

-1929 VTIKGVTLS
+1929 VTIEGVTLS

-1943 ESVTS
+1943 ELVTS

-1986 AAISVNG
+1986 AAISVDG

-1999 EMKNINMDVPV
+1999 EMESIDMDVPV
-2010 GSEVEITLQPAAKTT
+2010 GSTVEITLQPAAKTK
-2025 WNDGWHSPT
+2025 WNDGWYSPT
-2034 MKAPA
+2034 MEAPP
-2039 SVTDLKKVSGSYQQS
+2039 SVTDLKMLSGSYQQS
-2054 VYCFTMPNA
+2054 VYSFTMPDA

-2069 CVSAGDAPAIKGKRL
+2069 CVSAIPAPGVRIKRTDDSCGQTKCLWYYSYDKSGRGDNFVFPKATAVGVESNLK
-2084 DAGGYDFSVIY
+2084 FS
-2095 IMQGSYGSLKQD
+2095 
-2107 YWPRKAL
+2107 
-2114 PKTEGEISELWATAL
+2114 AL
-2129 PGTVVEVKVYL
+2129 PGTTVELHVGAAT
-2140 DDGYDPAPVNVTAEN
+2140 GYDVTSLQVTGN
-2155 VTVIT
+2155 TVTVSP
-2160 KETGSNYKI
+2160 TGKYDQYDRKI

-2174 GTEPVILNY
+2174 GTEPVIL
-2183 SSTAIP
+2183 
-2189 TEATTV
+2189 
-2195 NCNNKEVQCAAVSK
+2195 
-2209 IVYYEKGKSEPTTED
+2209 
-2224 FKPLEKDSAALAV
+2224 
-2237 SDGILSVEP
+2237 
-2246 AVGSQVTITVQAKA
+2246 
-2260 GYYEPRIKPGAIPG
+2260 
-2274 MTFSAPVVAKLE
+2274 TFSGAAK
-2286 EDPKSYYGTA
+2286 
-2296 QYTFTMPDSKVD
+2296 
-2308 LTGVLTAK
+2308 TG
-2316 EAPTVTLNFKHEN
+2316 
-2329 MFLKNNL
+2329 
-2336 TQMSYKPYIQEKGIK
+2336 
-2351 FLTKPRTVTCKPITE
+2351 
-2366 TGGVFH
+2366 
-2372 IQPGAEVEILLT
+2372 
-2384 RSDPYQTSGGTYYH
+2384 
-2398 KLAGITVTPESADI
+2398 
-2412 SNLKID
+2412 
-2418 RFPGVDS
+2418 
-2425 DKHNNANKNQVT
+2425 
-2437 FTMGTQNITVTVP
+2437 
-2450 KQDP
+2450 

>member
-155 SKNDKIFVATDGNKD
+155 SKNDKIFVAADGNKD

-228 YLQSKVNQK
+228 YLQSKVNEK

-242 KDPKLDPAEL
+242 RDPSKDSANL

-266 SELQTAMEKEKTAL
+266 SGLQTAMEKEKTAL

-285 LQQYIYAQQNSYTAP
+285 LQQYIYAQQEQYKEP
-300 YQEELTWENIAA
+300 YPELTWENIAA
-312 GAETYDIAGN
+312 GAETYDIAGKD
-322 EHKTGE
+322 HKTGKD
-328 NVTSPGEAVAL
+328 VTHPREAVAL
-339 TNLKKFIRDAG
+339 TNLKKFISDAG
-350 DVDND
+350 AVDSD
-355 VAHLQKLV
+355 VAHLRELV
-363 EKTKQGQKVY
+363 EKTKQGKKVY
-373 SNEINDQVLHICDG
+373 SKEINNQVLHICNG

-660 NGGETG
+660 TGGETG
-666 SETQLRRAI
+666 SETQLRRVI

-736 VTAEVDPKAFEYKP
+736 VTAEVNPIKFTYEP
-750 DADMTAQVKIHV
+750 NTDMTAQVKIHV

-802 HWSAS
+802 HWTAS
-807 HKFTTPGTYYL
+807 HTFTTPGTYYL

-847 WGGMNNEKT
+847 WDGMNNEKT

-869 AKVSFTDPTLRPQRL
+869 AKVSFTDPALRPQRL

-902 DTTGETWTGSGSF
+902 DGSGETWTGSGSF

-963 YDKDNPTKVYT
+963 YDKDNPAKVYT

-990 DLKNATITYRPG
+990 GLKNATITYRPG

-1065 YDESSVNSLNVAGV
+1065 YDESSVNSLNVEGV

-1099 AVYLEAVVYNSV
+1099 AVDLEAVVYNSV

-1121 NGLDYAA
+1121 NGLTYAA

-1134 TLQLPTYETKN
+1134 TLQLPAYETKN

-1155 LVCLKLSNCYDGT
+1155 MVCLKLSNCYDGT

-1184 TTSEAESYK
+1184 NTQEAEGYK

-1198 TADKTFDFSPLSTE
+1198 TADKTFDFSRLSTE

-1221 EPGTTALGGKTAAF
+1221 EPGTTALGGKNTAF

-1246 AVTLRDYKGDIIPAD
+1246 AVTLCDYKGDIIPANQ
-1261 KLTGATL
+1261 LTGATL

-1297 RGQDGRWT
+1297 RGEDGLWT
-1305 VDTAQTGG
+1305 VNAAQTGES
-1313 NGYIWQYVGAY
+1313 GYIWQYVGAY
-1324 KVTSLELT
+1324 QVTSLELT

-1339 PATKIFT
+1339 PATKRFT
-1346 PNAPDTAGIPEQY
+1346 PNAPDATGIPERY
-1359 TVTSAA
+1359 TVTSAP
-1365 PSLDAVRI
+1365 PSLDAVKI
-1373 YNPHYSS
+1373 IEAKN
-1380 TEFGKGYYSY
+1380 TAQFGKDDRGKVNGSFLAAYDPGAFVKLELETKDAEGCQYALVPELAVKLELNYQNGTSEANGGYTWKGKTGFERHTVTLQQSGENTYISPAEQPLTLLAGSYQVKGTITARGSASKAITTFSPVQVYSVSPTLEVEGIDPYKDIKVNPKGDIWAATELMETRSYYPRESTGYY
-1390 YDFLKS
+1390 
-1396 FKPDAAVTVYMIE
+1396 AVVYIEYTGVKTSTGTAYINEGQTSHPTVTGA
-1409 KDVNGQQYA
+1409 DHYA
-1418 IPEISVKLTM
+1418 RYKAPRVKLTIS
-1428 DYKDGKKAP
+1428 GL
-1437 NGGYSWTGTTGYEH
+1437 GTNYPAT
-1451 YELTMTPNA
+1451 LT
-1460 NDCYSVPE
+1460 
-1468 EVVLLAGEYE
+1468 
-1478 LQCTVTVSGEKKV
+1478 
-1491 LDELHYTIQAYSK
+1491 
-1504 RPKMTVSNIRPNE
+1504 
-1517 TVQVSRSNG
+1517 
-1526 IFTKDANAFSA
+1526 
-1537 ANRFGSDYALVYM
+1537 
-1550 GYEPLGGNGRIQGKY
+1550 
-1565 KFGNN
+1565 
-1570 SFTTDEY
+1570 
-1577 CGEYARY
+1577 
-1584 TQPVITVSM
+1584 
-1593 GNMGGSF
+1593 
-1600 ATTLILPGD
+1600 LPGD
-1609 CGSDSVTFAGD
+1609 NGTEVSHEYTKDDTWMADIGRLEIGEDATYKFKASDGKEYPVHHD
-1620 TGSKNFTIGQIVK
+1620 TQKPV
-1633 GTDSSFKTSKQHK
+1633 
-1646 GCTITYPTERAVL
+1646 Y
-1659 FGTHEITEV
+1659 FGTHTV
-1668 TSVVN
+1668 TTVTTTVDEA
-1673 GITFRRLLEYP
+1673 TFTRTLTTP
-1684 VTISQTATP
+1684 VTISQPKTP
-1693 PATTIGKLSF
+1693 
-1703 TVPEGMT
+1703 
-1710 ATAVKTVGNGAVT
+1710 
-1723 SGAALAEYTNVTFT
+1723 
-1737 LNAKTGYCNPRMT
+1737 
-1750 KPGGVHNW
+1750 
-1758 NVISEGAEQAVYS
+1758 
-1771 FSMPAADVAPKLT
+1771 
-1784 VVAYPKLSFT
+1784 
-1794 ASSEKAAVTAAVNG
+1794 VTAQTLTYTEPIGVTVAVRN
-1808 TAVSSGVG
+1808 TEDNVAVSSGG
-1816 VKPGDTVTLTVTA
+1816 TVKPLMPVKVTLTAKEGYCKPQLSQPKGVYHWTVVSETADRAEYTFNMPFTATKLTPTVSEYPHITFPAVSANASIQVTA
-1829 QRASGWCRPTLTRPI
+1829 EGKAQASGVKLKAGTPVTVTVTANKEAGYCLPVLRPSVPV
-1844 GLTWTEE
+1844 TWETTSSTDFE
-1851 KPGDY
+1851 
-1856 TAVYTFAMPG
+1856 TVYTFTMPTEN
-1866 KAVNLAAPGATQM
+1866 VTLAAPTTTQM
-1879 HKISWTDETAKVLR
+1879 YPIGFDAAAKLQFVGM
-1893 LTVTCANGETP
+1893 TQSQASGGEI
-1904 ANGDYVIPGQKMT
+1904 ALQNGDYAIPGRLIT
-1917 LVARAIAGTNPQ
+1917 VTAVAVGGTNPQ
-1929 VTIKGVTLS
+1929 MTVSPAAVKPV
-1938 PNTTS
+1938 PNTTD
-1943 ESVTS
+1943 EEATS
-1948 RTYTFTMPSK
+1948 RTYTFTMPQAAVTLSG
-1958 DITVEGSRVPAPV
+1958 TCTPAPV
-1971 RALTFANSTSTTAKI
+1971 RTLKYSTAGNAFARI
-1986 AAISVNG
+1986 ARVSVNG
-1993 DKTDTL
+1993 SPA
-1999 EMKNINMDVPV
+1999 EPV
-2010 GSEVEITLQPAAKTT
+2010 TADGVSSVSVMVGAKVEITLAA
-2025 WNDGWHSPT
+2025 ND
-2034 MKAPA
+2034 
-2039 SVTDLKKVSGSYQQS
+2039 
-2054 VYCFTMPNA
+2054 
-2063 EVSLEN
+2063 
-2069 CVSAGDAPAIKGKRL
+2069 
-2084 DAGGYDFSVIY
+2084 
-2095 IMQGSYGSLKQD
+2095 
-2107 YWPRKAL
+2107 
-2114 PKTEGEISELWATAL
+2114 
-2129 PGTVVEVKVYL
+2129 
-2140 DDGYDPAPVNVTAEN
+2140 
-2155 VTVIT
+2155 
-2160 KETGSNYKI
+2160 
-2169 FQFTM
+2169 
-2174 GTEPVILNY
+2174 
-2183 SSTAIP
+2183 
-2189 TEATTV
+2189 
-2195 NCNNKEVQCAAVSK
+2195 
-2209 IVYYEKGKSEPTTED
+2209 
-2224 FKPLEKDSAALAV
+2224 
-2237 SDGILSVEP
+2237 
-2246 AVGSQVTITVQAKA
+2246 
-2260 GYYEPRIKPGAIPG
+2260 GYYEPRMPSQQVNGL
-2274 MTFSAPVVAKLE
+2274 TFAGPTLAAVDK
-2286 EDPKSYYGTA
+2286 DPAAYYGEAT
-2296 QYTFTMPDSKVD
+2296 YSFTMPKGSSDTDVLD
-2308 LTGVLTAK
+2308 LTRTGFTAT
-2316 EAPTVTLNFKHEN
+2316 EAPMISAQQPEGQCIM
-2329 MFLKNNL
+2329 MFNIW
-2336 TQMSYKPYIQEKGIK
+2336 SID
-2351 FLTKPRTVTCKPITE
+2351 E
-2366 TGGVFH
+2366 TGKETTLDYFAGFV
-2372 IQPGAEVEILLT
+2372 IKQDKKKDIVRVAPGTKLRIRATVKETSQYFETMYMTAEGADLGECQ
-2384 RSDPYQTSGGTYYH
+2384 RDGEARNYY
-2398 KLAGITVTPESADI
+2398 
-2412 SNLKID
+2412 
-2418 RFPGVDS
+2418 
-2425 DKHNNANKNQVT
+2425 
-2437 FTMGTQNITVTVP
+2437 FTMGTDPVTVLIHRG
-2450 KQDP
+2450 K

>member
-85 AAFDEALTA
+85 AAFDEVLTA

-155 SKNDKIFVATDGNKD
+155 SEKDKIFVATKENED
-170 YGVRAISSYKAQTTG
+170 YGVRAISSYKAQTTE

-228 YLQSKVNQK
+228 YLQSKVNEK

-242 KDPKLDPAEL
+242 RDPNKDSANL

-266 SELQTAMEKEKTAL
+266 SGLQTAMEKEKTAL
-280 VALAN
+280 AALAN
-285 LQQYIYAQQNSYTAP
+285 LQQYIYAQQKQYKDP
-300 YQEELTWENIAA
+300 YPELTWAEIEAD
-312 GAETYDIAGN
+312 AETYDIAGN
-322 EHKTGE
+322 KHKTGKD
-328 NVTSPGEAVAL
+328 VTRPWEAVAL
-339 TNLKKFIRDAG
+339 TNLKKFISDAG
-350 DVDND
+350 DVDSD
-355 VAHLQKLV
+355 VAHLRELV
-363 EKTKQGQKVY
+363 ERTKQGQKVY
-373 SNEINDQVLHICDG
+373 SNEINNQVLHICNG
-387 QDVILDG
+387 RDVILDG

-406 TVLKMTGGTLPVVI
+406 TVLKMTGGILPVVI

-476 NASGG
+476 TALGG

-491 SPELEGGDR
+491 SPELQGGDR

-630 MTVPGDAP
+630 MTVPGDVP
-638 DTPETPETPDTPE
+638 DTPDTPE
-651 TPAAPGEGE
+651 TPGEGE
-660 NGGETG
+660 TGSETG

-680 DREENLTAIL
+680 DREESLTAIL

-736 VTAEVDPKAFEYKP
+736 VTAEVDKSEFTYEPNTE
-750 DADMTAQVKIHV
+750 MTAQVKIHV

-783 TRQLPEMT
+783 TRQFPEMT
-791 FTQEK
+791 FAQAKE
-796 DGDKTI
+796 GDKTT
-802 HWSAS
+802 HWTAS
-807 HKFTTPGTYYL
+807 HTFTTPGTYYL

-847 WGGMNNEKT
+847 WSGANEKT

-869 AKVSFTDPTLRPQRL
+869 AKVSFTDDALRPQRL

-902 DTTGETWTGSGSF
+902 DGSGETWTGSGSF

-936 ESTKTLHLYLGLSA
+936 GSAKTLHLYLGLSA
-950 KVSQGLDSPLTED
+950 KVSQGLDSPLTEN
-963 YDKDNPTKVYT
+963 YDKDSPPKVYT

-990 DLKNATITYRPG
+990 GLEGAKITYRPG

-1008 ITAKLTPGSAG
+1008 ITVGLTPGSAG
-1019 YYTAELPIVNPGRYV
+1019 YYTAELGIVNPGRYV

-1044 TIRTLTEEAPVFTI
+1044 FIRTLTEEAPVFTI
-1058 IPPAPPQ
+1058 IPPDAPQ
-1065 YDESSVNSLNVAGV
+1065 YDESSANGLNVAGV

-1099 AVYLEAVVYNSV
+1099 AVHLEAVVYNSV
-1111 TQEYYTLSRD
+1111 TREYYTLSKGENLTYAVD
-1121 NGLDYAA
+1121 ND
-1128 DNGGTW
+1128 GTW
-1134 TLQLPTYETKN
+1134 TLKLPAYTAEN

-1184 TTSEAESYK
+1184 TTPEAEGYK
-1193 AKNGL
+1193 TKTGL
-1198 TADKTFDFSPLSTE
+1198 TADKTFDFSRLSTE
-1212 VISTVQVNM
+1212 VISTVQVEM
-1221 EPGTTALGGKTAAF
+1221 TPGKTALGDKNAAF

-1246 AVTLRDYKGDIIPAD
+1246 AVTLRDYANRLIPAD
-1261 KLTGATL
+1261 KLTRATL
-1268 HISYTAPDT
+1268 HISYTANGDAT
-1277 DEYGYAVRKDAN
+1277 NTYGYAVRKDAN

-1297 RGQDGRWT
+1297 RGQDGQWR
-1305 VDTAQTGG
+1305 VDTAKTGG

-1324 KVTSLELT
+1324 QVTSLELT
-1332 APKAAGA
+1332 APKAAGGT
-1339 PATKIFT
+1339 ATKNFL
-1346 PNAPDTAGIPEQY
+1346 PKAPDTTGIPTQY
-1359 TVTSAA
+1359 TVTSAP
-1365 PSLDAVRI
+1365 PSLDAVKI
-1373 YNPHYSS
+1373 IEAKN
-1380 TEFGKGYYSY
+1380 TAQFGKDERGTVDGSFLAA
-1390 YDFLKS
+1390 YD
-1396 FKPDAAVTVYMIE
+1396 PGA
-1409 KDVNGQQYA
+1409 
-1418 IPEISVKLTM
+1418 SVKLELET
-1428 DYKDGKKAP
+1428 KDAAGYQYALVP
-1437 NGGYSWTGTTGYEH
+1437 ELAVTLELTHQGGSEANGGYTWKGTTGFEH
-1451 YELTMTPNA
+1451 YIVTLQQSGENTYISPAEQPLTLLAGSYQVKGTITARGSTPKAITTFSPVQVYSESPTLKVTGISPNGEIKI
-1460 NDCYSVPE
+1460 NPTGDIWSVPE
-1468 EVVLLAGEYE
+1468 NQVL
-1478 LQCTVTVSGEKKV
+1478 SGKS
-1491 LDELHYTIQAYSK
+1491 YYGT
-1504 RPKMTVSNIRPNE
+1504 
-1517 TVQVSRSNG
+1517 
-1526 IFTKDANAFSA
+1526 
-1537 ANRFGSDYALVYM
+1537 DYAVVYM
-1550 GYEPLGGNGRIQGKY
+1550 GYKAN
-1565 KFGNN
+1565 
-1570 SFTTDEY
+1570 DENLSGY
-1577 CGEYARY
+1577 VLPYADKTQKHWVSAHMGDYARY
-1584 TQPVITVSM
+1584 TPPEVKLAISNL
-1593 GNMGGSF
+1593 GANYP
-1600 ATTLILPGD
+1600 ATLTLTGD
-1609 CGSDSVTFAGD
+1609 CGTMAHEFAVGNLEWKALIGTIIEGMDHSRTTIVSGKEYPVYYD
-1620 TGSKNFTIGQIVK
+1620 TQKVGGI
-1633 GTDSSFKTSKQHK
+1633 
-1646 GCTITYPTERAVL
+1646 
-1659 FGTHEITEV
+1659 FGTHTVEAV
-1668 TSVVN
+1668 TTTV
-1673 GITFRRLLEYP
+1673 GKATFTRTLTKP
-1684 VTISQTATP
+1684 VTISQPKTPVTAQTLTYTAPAGVTVAMEYDRWTPIENGAAVYPLKQVTVKLTATEGYCKPRITTP
-1693 PATTIGKLSF
+1693 PAGVRNW
-1703 TVPEGMT
+1703 TVVSETADRAEYTFNMAFT
-1710 ATAVKTVGNGAVT
+1710 ATKLTPTVSEYPHITFSANSANASIQVTAEGKAQASGVKLKAGTPVTVTVT
-1723 SGAALAEYTNVTFT
+1723 AKQDQHQCLPKLDRPAALANWE
-1737 LNAKTGYCNPRMT
+1737 KTT
-1750 KPGGVHNW
+1750 
-1758 NVISEGAEQAVYS
+1758 
-1771 FSMPAADVAPKLT
+1771 
-1784 VVAYPKLSFT
+1784 YPT
-1794 ASSEKAAVTAAVNG
+1794 
-1808 TAVSSGVG
+1808 
-1816 VKPGDTVTLTVTA
+1816 
-1829 QRASGWCRPTLTRPI
+1829 
-1844 GLTWTEE
+1844 
-1851 KPGDY
+1851 DY
-1856 TAVYTFAMPG
+1856 EAVYTFNMP
-1866 KAVNLAAPGATQM
+1866 AENVTLAAPKTTQM
-1879 HKISWTDETAKVLR
+1879 YPIGFDPAAKLQFVGMTQSR
-1893 LTVTCANGETP
+1893 AAGGEI
-1904 ANGDYVIPGQKMT
+1904 ALKNGDYAIPGRLIT
-1917 LVARAIAGTNPQ
+1917 VTTVAVGGTNPQ
-1929 VTIKGVTLS
+1929 MTVSPAAVKPV
-1938 PNTTS
+1938 PNTTD
-1943 ESVTS
+1943 EEATS
-1948 RTYTFTMPSK
+1948 RTYTFTMPQAAV
-1958 DITVEGSRVPAPV
+1958 TLGGTCTPAPV
-1971 RALTFANSTSTTAKI
+1971 RTLQYSEKGNDFARI
-1986 AAISVNG
+1986 ARVSVNG
-1993 DKTDTL
+1993 SPAEPLTA
-1999 EMKNINMDVPV
+1999 EGVSSVSVMV
-2010 GSEVEITLQPAAKTT
+2010 GAKVEITLAANDGYYAPRMPSQPVNGLTFAGPTLAAVDKDPAAHYGEATY
-2025 WNDGWHSPT
+2025 S
-2034 MKAPA
+2034 
-2039 SVTDLKKVSGSYQQS
+2039 
-2054 VYCFTMPNA
+2054 FTMPKGSSNTDVLDLTGTSFTA
-2063 EVSLEN
+2063 TEAPMISAQQPEGKCIRIFNVYKDGEEERLEWFM
-2069 CVSAGDAPAIKGKRL
+2069 G
-2084 DAGGYDFSVIY
+2084 FVIQVETKKD
-2095 IMQGSYGSLKQD
+2095 IV
-2107 YWPRKAL
+2107 RV
-2114 PKTEGEISELWATAL
+2114 T
-2129 PGTVVEVKVYL
+2129 PGTRLKIQVY
-2140 DDGYDPAPVNVTAEN
+2140 VNKESEYFETMYMTAEGADLG
-2155 VTVIT
+2155 
-2160 KETGSNYKI
+2160 ECQRDGEARNYY
-2169 FQFTM
+2169 FTM
-2174 GTEPVILNY
+2174 GT
-2183 SSTAIP
+2183 
-2189 TEATTV
+2189 
-2195 NCNNKEVQCAAVSK
+2195 
-2209 IVYYEKGKSEPTTED
+2209 
-2224 FKPLEKDSAALAV
+2224 
-2237 SDGILSVEP
+2237 
-2246 AVGSQVTITVQAKA
+2246 
-2260 GYYEPRIKPGAIPG
+2260 
-2274 MTFSAPVVAKLE
+2274 
-2286 EDPKSYYGTA
+2286 DP
-2296 QYTFTMPDSKVD
+2296 
-2308 LTGVLTAK
+2308 
-2316 EAPTVTLNFKHEN
+2316 
-2329 MFLKNNL
+2329 
-2336 TQMSYKPYIQEKGIK
+2336 
-2351 FLTKPRTVTCKPITE
+2351 
-2366 TGGVFH
+2366 
-2372 IQPGAEVEILLT
+2372 
-2384 RSDPYQTSGGTYYH
+2384 
-2398 KLAGITVTPESADI
+2398 
-2412 SNLKID
+2412 
-2418 RFPGVDS
+2418 
-2425 DKHNNANKNQVT
+2425 
-2437 FTMGTQNITVTVP
+2437 VTVLIHSG
-2450 KQDP
+2450 K

>member
-149 YIYTKY
+149 YIYTRY
-155 SKNDKIFVATDGNKD
+155 SENDKIFVAADGNKD

-228 YLQSKVNQK
+228 YLQSKVNEK

-242 KDPKLDPAEL
+242 RDPSKDSANL

-266 SELQTAMEKEKTAL
+266 SGLQTAMEKEKTAL

-285 LQQYIYAQQNSYTAP
+285 LQQYIYAQQEQYKEP
-300 YQEELTWENIAA
+300 YPELTWADIAA
-312 GAETYDIAGN
+312 DAETYDIAGKD
-322 EHKTGE
+322 HKTGKD
-328 NVTSPGEAVAL
+328 VTHPREAVAL
-339 TNLKKFIRDAG
+339 TNLNKFISDAG
-350 DVDND
+350 AVDSD
-355 VAHLQKLV
+355 VAHLRKLV

-373 SNEINDQVLHICDG
+373 SKEINDQVLHICNG

-736 VTAEVDPKAFEYKP
+736 VTAEVDKKDFTYTP

-783 TRQLPEMT
+783 TRQPEMT

-802 HWSAS
+802 HWTAS
-807 HKFTTPGTYYL
+807 HTFTTPGTYYL

-847 WGGMNNEKT
+847 WDGMNNEKT

-869 AKVSFTDPTLRPQRL
+869 AKVSFTDPALRPQRL

-902 DTTGETWTGSGSF
+902 DGSGETWTGSGSF

-963 YDKDNPTKVYT
+963 YDKDNPAKVYT

-990 DLKNATITYRPG
+990 GLKNATITYRPG

-1065 YDESSVNSLNVAGV
+1065 YDESSVNSLNVEGV

-1099 AVYLEAVVYNSV
+1099 AVDLEAVVYNSV

-1121 NGLDYAA
+1121 NSLTYAA

-1134 TLQLPTYETKN
+1134 TLQLPAYETKN

-1155 LVCLKLSNCYDGT
+1155 MVCLKLSNCYDGT

-1184 TTSEAESYK
+1184 NTQEAEGYK

-1198 TADKTFDFSPLSTE
+1198 TADKTFDFSRLSTE

-1221 EPGTTALGGKTAAF
+1221 EPGTTALGSKTAAF

-1246 AVTLRDYKGDIIPAD
+1246 AVTLCDYKGDIIPAD

-1268 HISYTAPDT
+1268 HISYTANEDANT
-1277 DEYGYAVRKDAN
+1277 YGYAVRKDAN
-1289 RTYDIPLQ
+1289 RSYDIPLQ
-1297 RGQDGRWT
+1297 RGEDGRWT
-1305 VDTAQTGG
+1305 VNAAQTGG

-1324 KVTSLELT
+1324 QVTSLELT
-1332 APKAAGA
+1332 APKAAGGT
-1339 PATKIFT
+1339 ATKRFT
-1346 PNAPDTAGIPEQY
+1346 PNAPDTAGIPTQY
-1359 TVTSAA
+1359 TVTSAP
-1365 PSLDAVRI
+1365 PSLDAVKI
-1373 YNPHYSS
+1373 IEAKN
-1380 TEFGKGYYSY
+1380 TAQFGKDERG
-1390 YDFLKS
+1390 K
-1396 FKPDAAVTVYMIE
+1396 
-1409 KDVNGQQYA
+1409 VNGSFLAAYDPGA
-1418 IPEISVKLTM
+1418 SVKLELET
-1428 DYKDGKKAP
+1428 KDAAGYQYALVPELAVKLELNYQNGTSAP
-1437 NGGYSWTGTTGYEH
+1437 NGGYTWKGATAFEH
-1451 YELTMTPNA
+1451 YTVTLQQSGENTYISPAEQPLTLLAGSYQVKGTITARGSTPKAIEGLKTVQVYSVSPTLEVKGISPSGTVQINPA
-1460 NDCYSVPE
+1460 GDIWSVPE
-1468 EVVLLAGEYE
+1468 NQVLSGKPYYGTDHAVVYMEYEVNRERGEY
-1478 LQCTVTVSGEKKV
+1478 T
-1491 LDELHYTIQAYSK
+1491 
-1504 RPKMTVSNIRPNE
+1504 P
-1517 TVQVSRSNG
+1517 
-1526 IFTKDANAFSA
+1526 
-1537 ANRFGSDYALVYM
+1537 LVA
-1550 GYEPLGGNGRIQGKY
+1550 GKPGNPVPAPGHE
-1565 KFGNN
+1565 N
-1570 SFTTDEY
+1570 
-1577 CGEYARY
+1577 EYARY
-1584 TQPVITVSM
+1584 TPPKVTLAISNLGADYPATLTLSGDDNITISHE
-1593 GNMGGSF
+1593 F
-1600 ATTLILPGD
+1600 TGD
-1609 CGSDSVTFAGD
+1609 SGTWDKIPIGTVAEGTNSKYTYTDN
-1620 TGSKNFTIGQIVK
+1620 TGR
-1633 GTDSSFKTSKQHK
+1633 
-1646 GCTITYPTERAVL
+1646 TYPLVFRTQKVGGI
-1659 FGTHEITEV
+1659 FGTHTVETVATTI
-1668 TSVVN
+1668 
-1673 GITFRRLLEYP
+1673 GKATFTRTLTKP
-1684 VTISQTATP
+1684 VTISQQNKPVTAQKLTYTVPAGVTVAMEYDRWTPIENGAAVYPLKQVTVKLTAAEGYCKPRITTP
-1693 PATTIGKLSF
+1693 PAGVRNW
-1703 TVPEGMT
+1703 TVVSEMEDR
-1710 ATAVKTVGNGAVT
+1710 
-1723 SGAALAEYTNVTFT
+1723 AEYTFNM
-1737 LNAKTGYCNPRMT
+1737 A
-1750 KPGGVHNW
+1750 
-1758 NVISEGAEQAVYS
+1758 
-1771 FSMPAADVAPKLT
+1771 
-1784 VVAYPKLSFT
+1784 FT
-1794 ASSEKAAVTAAVNG
+1794 ATNLTPTVSEYPHITFSDSANASIQVTAEGKSQA
-1808 TAVSSGVG
+1808 SGVKLKAG
-1816 VKPGDTVTLTVTA
+1816 TPVTVTVTA
-1829 QRASGWCRPTLTRPI
+1829 KKEAGYCLPVLRPSVPV
-1844 GLTWTEE
+1844 TWETISSTDFE
-1851 KPGDY
+1851 
-1856 TAVYTFAMPG
+1856 TVYTFNMPTEN
-1866 KAVNLAAPGATQM
+1866 VTLAANTTQM
-1879 HKISWTDETAKVLR
+1879 HPIHFDAAAKLQFYVTQTNGTGSQV
-1893 LTVTCANGETP
+1893 TVPKDGYA
-1904 ANGDYVIPGQKMT
+1904 IPGQLIT
-1917 LVARAIAGTNPQ
+1917 VTAVAVGGTDPVLK
-1929 VTIKGVTLS
+1929 VTPGTLS
-1938 PNTTS
+1938 VTAGPTT
-1943 ESVTS
+1943 EGAPS
-1948 RTYTFTMPSK
+1948 RIYTFTMPKVAVTLSG
-1958 DITVEGSRVPAPV
+1958 TCTPAPV
-1971 RALTFANSTSTTAKI
+1971 RTLQYSEKGNDFARI
-1986 AAISVNG
+1986 ARVSVNG
-1993 DKTDTL
+1993 SPA
-1999 EMKNINMDVPV
+1999 EPV
-2010 GSEVEITLQPAAKTT
+2010 TEGGVSSVSVMVGAKVEITLAANDGYYAPRMPSQPVNGLTFAGPTLAAVDKDPAAHY
-2025 WNDGWHSPT
+2025 GEAAYS
-2034 MKAPA
+2034 
-2039 SVTDLKKVSGSYQQS
+2039 
-2054 VYCFTMPNA
+2054 FTMPKGSDT
-2063 EVSLEN
+2063 EVLKLTNIAFTATEAPMISAQQPEGKCIRIFNVYKDGEEERLEWFM
-2069 CVSAGDAPAIKGKRL
+2069 G
-2084 DAGGYDFSVIY
+2084 FVIQVETKKD
-2095 IMQGSYGSLKQD
+2095 IV
-2107 YWPRKAL
+2107 RV
-2114 PKTEGEISELWATAL
+2114 T
-2129 PGTVVEVKVYL
+2129 PGTRLKIQVY
-2140 DDGYDPAPVNVTAEN
+2140 VNKESEYFETMYMTAEGADLG
-2155 VTVIT
+2155 
-2160 KETGSNYKI
+2160 ECQRDGEARNYY
-2169 FQFTM
+2169 FTM
-2174 GTEPVILNY
+2174 GT
-2183 SSTAIP
+2183 
-2189 TEATTV
+2189 
-2195 NCNNKEVQCAAVSK
+2195 
-2209 IVYYEKGKSEPTTED
+2209 
-2224 FKPLEKDSAALAV
+2224 
-2237 SDGILSVEP
+2237 
-2246 AVGSQVTITVQAKA
+2246 
-2260 GYYEPRIKPGAIPG
+2260 
-2274 MTFSAPVVAKLE
+2274 
-2286 EDPKSYYGTA
+2286 DP
-2296 QYTFTMPDSKVD
+2296 
-2308 LTGVLTAK
+2308 
-2316 EAPTVTLNFKHEN
+2316 
-2329 MFLKNNL
+2329 
-2336 TQMSYKPYIQEKGIK
+2336 
-2351 FLTKPRTVTCKPITE
+2351 
-2366 TGGVFH
+2366 
-2372 IQPGAEVEILLT
+2372 
-2384 RSDPYQTSGGTYYH
+2384 
-2398 KLAGITVTPESADI
+2398 
-2412 SNLKID
+2412 
-2418 RFPGVDS
+2418 
-2425 DKHNNANKNQVT
+2425 
-2437 FTMGTQNITVTVP
+2437 VTVLIHSG
-2450 KQDP
+2450 K